1 MKKTTRTLLALLAVL
16 VLLMSLPV
24 SVFAAKGDWV
34 KLQIDLS
41 DCPVSFSGTKDC
53 DSESTP
59 YTAQANTINTI
70 EFEVGGSYDFLTLTL
85 EQDST
90 NPVREWE
97 VNGTKYDSLLDYTE
111 DENDGEVIYL
121 YIDGM
126 SLIITTEHIV
136 FEAGGDLSLSTTE
149 WTIKPIVAASSEIEA
164 MVKTNDPNQ
173 GSVIAVKQAA
183 ENTYELKAT
192 ANPGYSFDHWVAAST
207 QEEITQN
214 PYTVTL
220 TASEIYTAYFH
231 EWKQP
236 AVSSDPVGLV
246 PEDVTDAVK
255 ATRKWDDTWTLTA
268 YGSELDGKHYV
279 FSYWSCDEDNSFK
292 SEKNP
297 LDMVVT
303 EDRHYVAHYLPCRI
317 TGLTGISAGGSS
329 DWATTEK
336 GSRPLIAGTSVKV
349 AVQYTDNGK
358 IPHSWIKLYAGS
370 EEDIKAGT
378 AKLLAQREGQDGE
391 RDAAFDER
399 ENAKLTVDT
408 WPEGVTQI
416 TAFAQTD
423 DCEAH
428 YFTIDVQ
435 TAPGAEGI
443 PMSYL
448 TTPRNCRTSSSDPG
462 PYNPDIYGATAVQNA
477 ETGEMEL
484 YVAGIGGVYQYV
496 GSNGDTDFVRMPGM
510 EDLNTSGD
518 NLALVSVALGVGGTA
533 DDLTSLVKVYHS
545 LGGDQG
551 GTVSYEV
558 RWYNAAAGKWETKNT
573 VPSDK
578 TPSTNGAVNKVLILS
593 SDEIWTQNAYYDGVG
608 WTLHGLSFDTF
619 EKVNSTTA
627 YATATNGTVYKLNAE
642 RNGVSDSWTQVD
654 LGGKLLGSR
663 YDGALAVKLTSGGYA
678 ILNAGGTTTAT
689 YPEIAPD
696 IFGDVWTQDGVFKPH
711 TSGASIVETV
721 GFGGDGNVYAL
732 VRGTGRNY
740 VVRADESGWT
750 LMDTVEAFDVGGTN
764 EMEKRPTTPTYIASL
779 GEGVSLFYGSKGSLY
794 LQAQNYTVTFNSNGG
809 SAVSSITGQAW
820 SSFVMPIPTKSGMSF
835 AGWYTDEGLT
845 RLYTNPVIPAANL
858 TLYAK
863 WTETSADRWAEDRE
877 KALKQLDNALERMDK
892 GDYSDANWQRVLV
905 EYENGKYAIAIAD
918 PQPASED
925 VSVINKAV
933 QDTIYAA
940 LNTAIDRMNAI
951 PVLVLPPIDVVVS
964 MDAQTIGLG
973 YMIKP
978 TIVHTTKYTQA
989 SVVITDMIKQNIRE
1003 KYGLTLDG
1011 YATYHESEPAG
1022 TYAYMNT
1029 GTTRTDFYLAQV
1041 YWPNQTNAQI
1051 AQYILD
1057 VCGDKISETQVESD
1071 KQGRY
1076 LGEFD
1081 YYNMSGWMYSISDWR
1096 DSETLPSFPG
1106 VGAAGWR
1113 MRDGEVMRWQFTVYG
1128 YGSDLNA
1135 DNSAWGSA
1143 SITGDSGDKTALT
1156 YKIAQ
1161 MREEYKDASAD
1172 KTYKSGDDKLETS
1185 RIYMNVFDDVLCDPL
1200 ANQAKL
1206 DAAVADLDLVAAELE
1221 NADALTAVTDKILAI
1236 GTVKLE
1242 NGKLV
1247 KDGEVTAESGPKIE
1261 EARKAYDA
1269 LTEEQ
1274 KKLFGKA
1281 YPEYLEALEAAEK
1294 AYEQIKDTEAAK
1306 KAAAEVDAMI
1316 DALPDP
1322 DDITLRDK
1330 AAIDA
1335 AMKAY
1340 EDLSE
1345 AAKGYVKNHDKLVAC
1360 KEAYDKLNDK
1370 PNPPTPPTPPTPSK
1384 PATPSKPKDDKP
1396 TTGSSFTDVPAGSWY
1411 ADAVNY
1417 VSDKGLMNGT
1427 SKNSFSPNATT
1438 TRGMIVTIL
1447 ARVEGV
1453 NTNGTPWYAA
1463 GQKWAMDNGISDG
1476 TNMTGEV
1483 TREQLAAILYRYAK
1497 LKGYDTS
1504 KSNKLDS
1511 FKDADKVS
1519 SWAVEAMQW
1528 ANAESLIN
1536 GKSNSMLDPQG
1547 KATRAETAA
1556 ILMRF
1561 MQNIAK

>member
-1 MKKTTRTLLALLAVL
+1 MKSKRVFLLLMVIILLAAFSIPVLAY
-16 VLLMSLPV
+16 STT
-24 SVFAAKGDWV
+24 V
-34 KLQIDLS
+34 KVTLELTGYS
-41 DCPVSFSGTKDC
+41 KDMTVTEKVTP
-53 DSESTP
+53 DGAST
-59 YTAQANTINTI
+59 TTQNSTVAANTSATWNYNADDEVILTI
-70 EFEVGGSYDFLTLTL
+70 TPSAEMPTT
-85 EQDST
+85 Q
-90 NPVREWE
+90 WE
-97 VNGTKYDSLLDYTE
+97 VNGEIYSIPEGKTSFTKDFGDPYYVTISIRPTFFRMNIDYPGM
-111 DENDGEVIYL
+111 DE
-121 YIDGM
+121 
-126 SLIITTEHIV
+126 
-136 FEAGGDLSLSTTE
+136 E
-149 WTIKPIVAASSEIEA
+149 WTVRPIVAQDGFSATVDVADKE
-164 MVKTNDPNQ
+164 Q
-173 GSVIAVKQAA
+173 GSAIAVKNATN
-183 ENTYELKAT
+183 EFELKAT
-192 ANPGYSFDHWVAAST
+192 ANPGYSFDYWLVKSDSSK
-207 QEEITQN
+207 ITEN
-214 PYTVTL
+214 PKTVTL
-220 TASEIYTAYFH
+220 TADETYTAYFRT
-231 EWKQP
+231 WKQ
-236 AVSSDPVGLV
+236 ATVSSEPEGLTSGT
-246 PEDVTDAVK
+246 DTDLVTA
-255 ATRKWDDTWTLTA
+255 ARKWDDTWMLRA
-268 YGSELDGKHYV
+268 NNAVLAGRNYV
-279 FSYWSCDEDNSFK
+279 FSYWSCDEDSSFK

-297 LDMVVT
+297 LEVTLT
-303 EDRHYVAHYLPCRI
+303 EDRHYVAHYLPWQI
-317 TGLTGISAGGSS
+317 TGISGMSAGGGS
-329 DWATTEK
+329 WMAKTET
-336 GSRPLIAGTSVKV
+336 GSRPLIAGTGVTV
-349 AVQYTDNGK
+349 DVDYDENITDVWL
-358 IPHSWIKLYAGS
+358 PHSTIELYSGDETAV
-370 EEDIKAGT
+370 KAGT
-378 AKLLAQREGQDGE
+378 ATLLAKREGQGD
-391 RDAAFDER
+391 RDRNTAFDGGH
-399 ENAKLTVDT
+399 ATIIVDP
-408 WPEGVTQI
+408 WPADVTQI
-416 TAFAQTD
+416 TAVAYTD
-423 DCEAH
+423 DCDKH
-428 YFTIDVQ
+428 YCTLNVQ
-435 TAPGAEGI
+435 TGYGAEGLNL
-443 PMSYL
+443 SYL
-448 TTPRNCRTSSSDPG
+448 TSPRNCRTSSADPG
-462 PYNPDIYGATAVQNA
+462 PYNPDIYDAAAVQNA
-477 ETGEMEL
+477 ETGAMEL

-496 GSNGDTDFVRMPGM
+496 GSNGTTDFVRMAGM

-518 NLALVSVALGVGGTA
+518 NLSLVSVALGVGGAA
-533 DDLTSLVKVYHS
+533 DDLTSLVKVFHS

-558 RWYNAAAGKWETKNT
+558 RWYSAEEGKWIT
-573 VPSDK
+573 VNSLPKDK
-578 TPSTNGAVNKVLILS
+578 YPSTNGAANKVLILS
-593 SDEIWTQNAYYDGVG
+593 SEEIWTQNAYYDGVG

-642 RNGVSDSWTQVD
+642 RNGVSDSWTPVD

-663 YDGALAVKLTSGGYA
+663 YDGALAVKLTNGGYA
-678 ILNAGGTTTAT
+678 ILNADGKTAAT
-689 YPEIAPD
+689 YPEITKD
-696 IFGDVWTQDGVFKPH
+696 IFGDTWTKDGVFKPATYGESFVH
-711 TSGASIVETV
+711 TV
-721 GFGGDGNVYAL
+721 GFGGDGKVYAL
-732 VRGTGRNY
+732 IQGSGRNY
-740 VVRADESGWT
+740 VVRADGESWT

-809 SAVSSITGQAW
+809 SAVNSISGQAW

-877 KALKQLDNALERMDK
+877 KALKQLDNALERMDE
-892 GDYSDANWQRVLV
+892 GDYSNANWQRVLV

-1081 YYNMSGWMYSISDWR
+1081 YYNMSGWMYSVSNIG
-1096 DSETLPSFPG
+1096 DSKLPSFPG

-1135 DNSAWGSA
+1135 DNSEWGST

-1185 RIYMNVFDDVLCDPL
+1185 RIYMNVFDGVLCDPL

-1294 AYEQIKDTEAAK
+1294 AYEQVKDTEAAK

-1322 DDITLRDK
+1322 DKITLDDK
-1330 AAIDA
+1330 DAIDA

-1370 PNPPTPPTPPTPSK
+1370 PNPPTPVTPSK
-1384 PATPSKPKDDKP
+1384 PTTPSKPKDDKP

-1417 VSDKGLMNGT
+1417 VSEKGLMNGT
-1427 SKNSFSPNATT
+1427 SKNGFSPNATT

-1476 TNMTGEV
+1476 TNMVGEV

-1528 ANAESLIN
+1528 ANAEGLIN

-1561 MQNIAK
+1561 MENIAK

>member
-1 MKKTTRTLLALLAVL
+1 MKSMMKKRILLITIILALLL
-16 VLLMSLPV
+16 SLI
-24 SVFAAKGDWV
+24 SVTAYAADEIV
-34 KLQIDLS
+34 ITIDLS
-41 DCPVSFSGTKDC
+41 DYAYSVEVAEKHGSGEPTTRTVPASDNTVQFTYSTTKNVSDTITVTLNESAAASSWLANGQTK
-53 DSESTP
+53 E
-59 YTAQANTINTI
+59 
-70 EFEVGGSYDFLTLTL
+70 
-85 EQDST
+85 
-90 NPVREWE
+90 
-97 VNGTKYDSLLDYTE
+97 NGTSYRAAGNTSKYTRATFE
-111 DENDGEVIYL
+111 R
-121 YIDGM
+121 M
-126 SLIITTEHIV
+126 SVKIV
-136 FEAGGDLSLSTTE
+136 VSRKSPACDL
-149 WTIKPIVAASSEIEA
+149 TIKPVLAEKGYTATVQTSDET
-164 MVKTNDPNQ
+164 K
-173 GSVIAVKQAA
+173 GSVARTEKATS
-183 ENTYELKAT
+183 EYELT
-192 ANPGYSFDHWVAAST
+192 ANALPGYSFDHWLVEST
-207 QEEITQN
+207 KAEIKEN

-220 TASEIYTAYFH
+220 TSNETYTAYFR
-231 EWKQP
+231 EWKQ
-236 AVSSDPVGLV
+236 ATVSSDPDGAM
-246 PEDVTDAVK
+246 TSTGKIAAT
-255 ATRKWDDTWTLTA
+255 ATRKLDDTWTLNALAIAGYT
-268 YGSELDGKHYV
+268 
-279 FSYWSCDEDNSFK
+279 FSYWSCAEDASFTSDK
-292 SEKNP
+292 ST
-297 LDMVVT
+297 LDVTLT
-303 EDRHYVAHYLPCRI
+303 EDRHFVAHYLPWQI
-317 TGLTGISAGGSS
+317 TGIKSVRAGASSTTPAAEAGS
-329 DWATTEK
+329 K
-336 GSRPLIAGTSVKV
+336 PLIVGTGVDV
-349 AVQYTDNGK
+349 YIEIQQNGSL
-358 IPHSWIKLYAGS
+358 PRSWIQLYEGS
-370 EEDIKAGT
+370 EAEVKAGT
-378 AKLLAQREGQDGE
+378 AKLLGQREGEDGQ
-391 RDAAFDER
+391 RD
-399 ENAKLTVDT
+399 
-408 WPEGVTQI
+408 
-416 TAFAQTD
+416 TAF
-423 DCEAH
+423 
-428 YFTIDVQ
+428 
-435 TAPGAEGI
+435 EGI
-443 PMSYL
+443 PVIRVDPWPADVTQLTAVAYTEGCEKHYSTINVQTTSGADGLDLSYL
-448 TTPRNCRTSSSDPG
+448 TSPRNSVTSATELDPVG
-462 PYNPDIYGATAVQNA
+462 PDIYGAAAVQNA

-496 GSNGDTDFVRMPGM
+496 GSSGTTDFVRMPGM

-678 ILNAGGTTTAT
+678 ILNVDGTTAAT
-689 YPEIAPD
+689 YPEITPD

-750 LMDTVEAFDVGGTN
+750 LMDTVDAFDVGGTN

-809 SAVSSITGQAW
+809 SAVASITGQAW

-918 PQPASED
+918 PQPASEN
-925 VSVINKAV
+925 VSDINKAV

-989 SVVITDMIKQNIRE
+989 SVVITDMIKQNILE

-1041 YWPNQTNAQI
+1041 YWPNQQNAKI

-1057 VCGDKISETQVESD
+1057 VCGDKISETQVEND
-1071 KQGRY
+1071 KQGKY

-1081 YYNMSGWMYSISDWR
+1081 YYNMSGWMYSISNIG
-1096 DSETLPSFPG
+1096 DSKLPSFPG

-1113 MRDGEVMRWQFTVYG
+1113 LRDGEVMRWQFTVYG

-1135 DNSAWGSA
+1135 DNSEWGSA
-1143 SITGDSGDKTALT
+1143 SITGDSGDKTELT

-1206 DAAVADLDLVAAELE
+1206 DAAVADLDLVAAELA
-1221 NADALTAVTDKILAI
+1221 NADKLTEVTDKILAM

-1247 KDGEVTAESGPKIE
+1247 KDGDVTAESGPKIE
-1261 EARKAYDA
+1261 EARKAYAA
-1269 LTEEQ
+1269 LNEEQ
-1274 KKLFGKA
+1274 KKLFNKA

-1294 AYEQIKDTEAAK
+1294 AYEQVKDEEAAK
-1306 KAAAEVDAMI
+1306 AAAAEVEALI

-1322 DDITLRDK
+1322 DDITFDDK
-1330 AAIDA
+1330 DAIDA

-1340 EDLSE
+1340 EDLSDT
-1345 AAKGYVKNHDKLVAC
+1345 AKGYVENHDKLVAC

-1384 PATPSKPKDDKP
+1384 PTTPSKPKDDKP

-1411 ADAVNY
+1411 EDAVNY
-1417 VSDKGLMNGT
+1417 VSEKGLMNGT
-1427 SKNSFSPNATT
+1427 SKNGFSPNATT

-1528 ANAESLIN
+1528 ANAEGLIN

-1561 MQNIAK
+1561 MENIAK

>member
-1 MKKTTRTLLALLAVL
+1 MWNRAISLILTVLLICTILPLSAYAANDPNSLTIDLTDYPEDISGTEDIDSVVTDFTITAGSKKTFSYDYAKITRIIKLTPSAEK
-16 VLLMSLPV
+16 PV
-24 SVFAAKGDWV
+24 QKWDINGTEYSYADSGKDWYY
-34 KLQIDLS
+34 IDLTNR
-41 DCPVSFSGTKDC
+41 FSVKITQ
-53 DSESTP
+53 T
-59 YTAQANTINTI
+59 YI
-70 EFEVGGSYDFLTLTL
+70 E
-85 EQDST
+85 
-90 NPVREWE
+90 
-97 VNGTKYDSLLDYTE
+97 
-111 DENDGEVIYL
+111 
-121 YIDGM
+121 
-126 SLIITTEHIV
+126 
-136 FEAGGDLSLSTTE
+136 LSLGKKASGE
-149 WTIKPIVAASSEIEA
+149 NWTIKPIGTQTGFKATAEVADET
-164 MVKTNDPNQ
+164 K
-173 GSVIAVKQAA
+173 GSAIAA
-183 ENTYELKAT
+183 EIATNEFELKAT
-192 ANPGYSFDHWVAAST
+192 ANPGYSFDYWLVKSDSSK
-207 QEEITQN
+207 ITEN
-214 PYTVTL
+214 PKTVTL
-220 TASEIYTAYFH
+220 TADETYTAYFR
-231 EWKQP
+231 EWKQ
-236 AVSSDPVGLV
+236 ATVSSELEGLTSGS
-246 PEDVTDAVK
+246 DTDL
-255 ATRKWDDTWTLTA
+255 ATAARKWDDTWTLTA
-268 YGSELDGKHYV
+268 KSGVRLDDKEYV
-279 FSYWSCDEDNSFK
+279 FTYWSCDQDPSFK
-292 SEKNP
+292 SERRQF
-297 LDMVVT
+297 DVT
-303 EDRHYVAHYLPCRI
+303 LTENRSYVAHYLPPQI
-317 TGLTGISAGGSS
+317 TGITGISAGGSS

-336 GSRPLIAGTSVKV
+336 GSRPLITGTSVKI
-349 AVQYTDNGK
+349 AVQYTDNGN

-370 EEDIKAGT
+370 EAEVKAGT
-378 AKLLAQREGQDGE
+378 ATLLTQREGEDSE
-391 RDAAFDER
+391 RDSAFDESG
-399 ENAKLTVDT
+399 NAKLTVDL

-428 YFTIDVQ
+428 YFTIDVE
-435 TAPGAEGI
+435 TAPGADGLDL
-443 PMSYL
+443 SYL
-448 TTPRNCRTSSSDPG
+448 TSPRNSVTSATELDPVG
-462 PYNPDIYGATAVQNA
+462 PDIYGAAAVQNA

-496 GSNGDTDFVRMPGM
+496 GSNGTTDFVRMPGM

-518 NLALVSVALGVGGTA
+518 NLSLVSVALGVGGTS
-533 DDLTSLVKVYHS
+533 DDLTSLVKVFHS

-558 RWYNAAAGKWETKNT
+558 RWYSAEEGKWIT
-573 VPSDK
+573 VNSLPKDK
-578 TPSTNGAVNKVLILS
+578 YPSTNGAANKVLILS
-593 SDEIWTQNAYYDGVG
+593 SEEIWTQNAYYDGVG

-642 RNGVSDSWTQVD
+642 RSGVSDSWTQVD

-740 VVRADESGWT
+740 VVRADGESWT

-809 SAVSSITGQAW
+809 SAVSPITGQAW

-1071 KQGRY
+1071 KQGKY

-1081 YYNMSGWMYSISDWR
+1081 YYNMSGWMYSVSNIG
-1096 DSETLPSFPG
+1096 DSKLPSFPG

-1113 MRDGEVMRWQFTVYG
+1113 LRDGEVMRWQFTVYG

-1135 DNSAWGSA
+1135 DNSEWGST

-1185 RIYMNVFDDVLCDPL
+1185 RIYMNVFDGVLCDPL

-1261 EARKAYDA
+1261 EARKAYAA
-1269 LTEEQ
+1269 LNEEQ
-1274 KKLFGKA
+1274 KKLFDKA

-1322 DDITLRDK
+1322 DDITLDDK

-1340 EDLSE
+1340 DDLSE

-1370 PNPPTPPTPPTPSK
+1370 PNPPTPVTPSK
-1384 PATPSKPKDDKP
+1384 PTTPSKPKDDKP

-1417 VSDKGLMNGT
+1417 VSEKGLMNGT

-1476 TNMTGEV
+1476 MNMTGEV

-1561 MQNIAK
+1561 MENIAK

>member
-1 MKKTTRTLLALLAVL
+1 MVNAYAEDVSGDNLKIIVDLRNYNGTVSGEWKDKDGNVFSIQSGMRNEILLTSNTRFSKNHRAVITLEDVTGLYDWSVIGAIDGRLKKSATQTEV
-16 VLLMSLPV
+16 V
-24 SVFAAKGDWV
+24 SNTVNGKGDWSFVVLKDNQITFDLQRSDV
-34 KLQIDLS
+34 KTLITRD
-41 DCPVSFSGTKDC
+41 
-53 DSESTP
+53 
-59 YTAQANTINTI
+59 NW
-70 EFEVGGSYDFLTLTL
+70 GGRTLT
-85 EQDST
+85 
-90 NPVREWE
+90 
-97 VNGTKYDSLLDYTE
+97 
-111 DENDGEVIYL
+111 
-121 YIDGM
+121 
-126 SLIITTEHIV
+126 IIPV
-136 FEAGGDLSLSTTE
+136 FEASTYIAE
-149 WTIKPIVAASSEIEA
+149 ASSNNAE
-164 MVKTNDPNQ
+164 M
-173 GSVIAVKQAA
+173 GSAYAYAA
-183 ENTYELKAT
+183 GTANTYLLYADPKEGCTFEYWLKDGAPDNKIT
-192 ANPGYSFDHWVAAST
+192 EQTH
-207 QEEITQN
+207 EITITEN
-214 PYTVTL
+214 
-220 TASEIYTAYFH
+220 SHYTAYFRKAYCPVVLSSPENAASVSA
-231 EWKQP
+231 EW
-236 AVSSDPVGLV
+236 VVN
-246 PEDVTDAVK
+246 
-255 ATRKWDDTWTLTA
+255 DTWRLTA
-268 YGSELDGKHYV
+268 AYSQQDYS
-279 FSYWSCDEDNSFK
+279 FSNWSCEEDSSF
-292 SEKNP
+292 SSNEKQTY
-297 LDMVVT
+297 VT
-303 EDRHYVAHYLPCRI
+303 LKQDGQHYVAHYLPWQI
-317 TGLTGISAGGSS
+317 TGISGMSAGGGS
-329 DWATTEK
+329 WMAKTET
-336 GSRPLIAGTSVKV
+336 GSRPLIAGTG
-349 AVQYTDNGK
+349 VQVDVDYDANIGDVSL
-358 IPHSWIKLYAGS
+358 PHSTIEVYSGD
-370 EEDIKAGT
+370 EDAVKAGT
-378 AKLLAQREGQDGE
+378 ATLLAKREGQGD
-391 RDAAFDER
+391 RDRNTAFDGGH
-399 ENAKLTVDT
+399 ATIIVDP
-408 WPEGVTQI
+408 WPADVTQI
-416 TAFAQTD
+416 TAVAYTD
-423 DCEAH
+423 DCDKH
-428 YFTIDVQ
+428 YCTLNVQ
-435 TAPGAEGI
+435 TGYGAEGLNL
-443 PMSYL
+443 SYL
-448 TTPRNCRTSSSDPG
+448 TSPRNCRTSAADPD
-462 PYNPDIYGATAVQNA
+462 PYNPDIYDAAAVQNV

-496 GSNGDTDFVRMPGM
+496 GSNGTTDFVRMPGM

-518 NLALVSVALGVGGTA
+518 NLSLVSVALGVGGTA
-533 DDLTSLVKVYHS
+533 DDLTSLVKVFHA

-558 RWYNAAAGKWETKNT
+558 RWYSAEEGKWIT
-573 VPSDK
+573 VNSLPKDK
-578 TPSTNGAVNKVLILS
+578 YPSTNGAANKVLILS
-593 SDEIWTQNAYYDGVG
+593 SEEIWTQNAYYDGVN

-642 RNGVSDSWTQVD
+642 RNGVSDSWTPVD

-678 ILNAGGTTTAT
+678 ILNADGKTAAT
-689 YPEIAPD
+689 YPEITKD
-696 IFGDVWTQDGVFKPH
+696 IFGDTWTKDGVFKPATYGESFVH
-711 TSGASIVETV
+711 TV
-721 GFGGDGNVYAL
+721 GFGGDGKVYAL
-732 VRGTGRNY
+732 IQGSGRNY

-809 SAVSSITGQAW
+809 SAVNSISGQAW

-892 GDYSDANWQRVLV
+892 GDYSEANWQRVLV

-1081 YYNMSGWMYSISDWR
+1081 YYNMSGWMYSVSNIG
-1096 DSETLPSFPG
+1096 DSKLPSFPG

-1113 MRDGEVMRWQFTVYG
+1113 LRDGEVMRWQFTVYG

-1135 DNSAWGSA
+1135 DNSEWGST

-1221 NADALTAVTDKILAI
+1221 NADALTAVTDKILAM

-1274 KKLFGKA
+1274 KKLFSKA

-1294 AYEQIKDTEAAK
+1294 AYEQVKDTEAAK

-1316 DALPDP
+1316 DALPNP
-1322 DDITLRDK
+1322 EDITLDDK
-1330 AAIDA
+1330 DAIDA

-1340 EDLSE
+1340 EDLSD
-1345 AAKGYVKNHDKLVAC
+1345 AAKGYVENHDKLVAC

-1384 PATPSKPKDDKP
+1384 PTTPSKPKDDKP

-1411 ADAVNY
+1411 EDAVNY

-1427 SKNSFSPNATT
+1427 SKNGFSPNATT

-1476 TNMTGEV
+1476 TNMIGEV

-1561 MQNIAK
+1561 MENIAK

>member
-1 MKKTTRTLLALLAVL
+1 MNIVD
-16 VLLMSLPV
+16 VEV
-24 SVFAAKGDWV
+24 
-34 KLQIDLS
+34 
-41 DCPVSFSGTKDC
+41 SGTPSSGVWVIKPVVA
-53 DSESTP
+53 S
-59 YTAQANTINTI
+59 A
-70 EFEVGGSYDFLTLTL
+70 EFVA
-85 EQDST
+85 
-90 NPVREWE
+90 
-97 VNGTKYDSLLDYTE
+97 
-111 DENDGEVIYL
+111 
-121 YIDGM
+121 
-126 SLIITTEHIV
+126 TTETSDPEKGTV
-136 FEAGGDLSLSTTE
+136 GAE
-149 WTIKPIVAASSEIEA
+149 IKETNIYEITA
-164 MVKTNDPNQ
+164 RAVSGFSFDYWLVKSD
-173 GSVIAVKQAA
+173 GSKIA
-183 ENTYELKAT
+183 EN
-192 ANPGYSFDHWVAAST
+192 
-207 QEEITQN
+207 
-214 PYTVTL
+214 PYKVTL
-220 TASEIYTAYFH
+220 TADETYTAYFR
-231 EWKQP
+231 EWKQ
-236 AVSSDPVGLV
+236 ATVSSNPEGLTQNNG
-246 PEDVTDAVK
+246 TDAV
-255 ATRKWDDTWTLTA
+255 TTVRKWDDTWTLTA
-268 YGSELDGKHYV
+268 NRAVLDGRNYA
-279 FSYWSCDEDNSFK
+279 FSYWSCDEDSSFK

-297 LDMVVT
+297 LDVALT
-303 EDRHYVAHYLPCRI
+303 EDRHYVAHYLPWQI
-317 TGLTGISAGGSS
+317 TGISGMSAGGGS
-329 DWATTEK
+329 WMAKTET
-336 GSRPLIAGTSVKV
+336 GSRPLIAGTGVTV
-349 AVQYTDNGK
+349 DVDYDENITDVWL
-358 IPHSWIKLYAGS
+358 PHSTIELYSGDEAAV
-370 EEDIKAGT
+370 KAGT
-378 AKLLAQREGQDGE
+378 ATPLAKREGQGD
-391 RDAAFDER
+391 RDRNTAFDSGH
-399 ENAKLTVDT
+399 ATIIVDP
-408 WPEGVTQI
+408 WPADVTQI
-416 TAFAQTD
+416 TAVAYTD
-423 DCEAH
+423 DCDKH
-428 YFTIDVQ
+428 YCTLSVQ
-435 TAPGAEGI
+435 TGYGAEGLNL
-443 PMSYL
+443 SYL
-448 TTPRNCRTSSSDPG
+448 TSPRNCRTSSADSG
-462 PYNPDIYGATAVQNA
+462 PYNPDIYDAAAVQNA
-477 ETGEMEL
+477 ETGAMEL

-496 GSNGDTDFVRMPGM
+496 GSNGTTDFVRMAGM

-518 NLALVSVALGVGGTA
+518 TLSLVSVALGVGGTS

-551 GTVSYEV
+551 GTTTYEV
-558 RWYNAAAGKWETKNT
+558 RWYDAAEEKWVTKNT
-573 VPSDK
+573 VPKDK
-578 TPSTNGAVNKVLILS
+578 APSTNGEANKVLILS
-593 SDEIWTQNAYYDGVG
+593 SDEIWTQNAYYDGVE

-627 YATATNGTVYKLNAE
+627 YATATNGTVYKLNAV
-642 RNGVSDSWTQVD
+642 RSGVSDAWTQVD

-678 ILNAGGTTTAT
+678 ILNADSSTAAT
-689 YPEIAPD
+689 YPEITKD
-696 IFGDVWTQDGVFKPH
+696 IFGDTWTKDGVFKPATYGESFVH
-711 TSGASIVETV
+711 TV
-721 GFGGDGNVYAL
+721 GFGGDGKVYAL
-732 VRGTGRNY
+732 IQGSGRNY

-764 EMEKRPTTPTYIASL
+764 EMEKRPATPTYIANL
-779 GEGVSLFYGSKGSLY
+779 GEGVSLFFGDKGSLY
-794 LQAQNYTVTFNSNGG
+794 LHAQDFTVTFNSNGG
-809 SAVSSITGQAW
+809 SAVASITGQAW

-835 AGWYTDEGLT
+835 AGWYTDAGLT
-845 RLYTNPVIPAANL
+845 KLYANPVIPAADL
-858 TLYAK
+858 VLYAK

-877 KALKQLDNALERMDK
+877 KALKQLDDALSRMEQT
-892 GDYSDANWQRVLV
+892 DYSEANWQRVLV

-925 VSVINKAV
+925 LSDINKAV

-951 PVLVLPPIDVVVS
+951 PVLNLPPIDVVVS

-978 TIVHTTKYTQA
+978 TIVHTTKYTKA
-989 SVVITDMIKQNIRE
+989 SEVITDAIVENIKT
-1003 KYGLTLDG
+1003 KYGLDLKG
-1011 YATYHESEPAG
+1011 YVTKHESEPAG

-1029 GTTRTDFYLAQV
+1029 GSVLSDFYLAQV
-1041 YWPNQTNAQI
+1041 YWPNQQNAKI

-1057 VCGDKISETQVESD
+1057 VCGDKISETQVEND
-1071 KQGRY
+1071 KQGKY

-1081 YYNMSGWMYSISDWR
+1081 YYNMSGWMYSISNIG
-1096 DSETLPSFPG
+1096 DSKLPSFPG

-1113 MRDGEVMRWQFTVYG
+1113 LRDGEVMRWQFTVYG

-1135 DNSAWGSA
+1135 DNSEWGSA
-1143 SITGDSGDKTALT
+1143 SITGDSGDKTELT

-1206 DAAVADLDLVAAELE
+1206 DAAVADLDLVAAELA
-1221 NADALTAVTDKILAI
+1221 NADKLTEVTDKILAM

-1247 KDGEVTAESGPKIE
+1247 KDGDVTAESGPKIE
-1261 EARKAYDA
+1261 EARKAYAA
-1269 LTEEQ
+1269 LNEEQ
-1274 KKLFGKA
+1274 KKLFNKA

-1294 AYEQIKDTEAAK
+1294 AYEQVKDEEAAK
-1306 KAAAEVDAMI
+1306 AAAAEVEALI

-1322 DDITLRDK
+1322 DDITFDDK
-1330 AAIDA
+1330 DAIDA

-1340 EDLSE
+1340 EDLSDT
-1345 AAKGYVKNHDKLVAC
+1345 AKGYVENHDKLVAC

-1384 PATPSKPKDDKP
+1384 PTTPSKPKDDKP

-1411 ADAVNY
+1411 EDAVNY
-1417 VSDKGLMNGT
+1417 VSEKGLMNGT
-1427 SKNSFSPNATT
+1427 SKNGFSPNATT

-1528 ANAESLIN
+1528 ANAEGLIN

-1561 MQNIAK
+1561 MENIAK

>member
-1 MKKTTRTLLALLAVL
+1 MWKRAISLILAVL
-16 VLLMSLPV
+16 LICTIFPLSAYAANDPNSLT
-24 SVFAAKGDWV
+24 
-34 KLQIDLS
+34 IDLTGYS
-41 DCPVSFSGTKDC
+41 EDISGKETIGGTNTTDFTIAAGETKV
-53 DSESTP
+53 
-59 YTAQANTINTI
+59 
-70 EFEVGGSYDFLTLTL
+70 FSYDYDKKKAREIRLTPDTAKPVQKWDINGSEYSYTDSGGTSYYFQSDDNKVSIQITATFLSFTFYKRA
-85 EQDST
+85 SGH
-90 NPVREWE
+90 N
-97 VNGTKYDSLLDYTE
+97 
-111 DENDGEVIYL
+111 
-121 YIDGM
+121 
-126 SLIITTEHIV
+126 
-136 FEAGGDLSLSTTE
+136 
-149 WTIKPIVAASSEIEA
+149 WTIKPIGTQSGFTATVDVAD
-164 MVKTNDPNQ
+164 KTQ
-173 GSVIAVKQAA
+173 GSATKVEKATS
-183 ENTYELKAT
+183 EFELRAT
-192 ANPGYSFDHWVAAST
+192 ANLGYSFDYWLVKSDNSK
-207 QEEITQN
+207 ITEN
-214 PYTVTL
+214 PHTVKL
-220 TASEIYTAYFH
+220 TADETYTAYFR
-231 EWKQP
+231 EWKQ
-236 AVSSDPVGLV
+236 ATVSSEPEGLTSGT
-246 PEDVTDAVK
+246 DTDLVT
-255 ATRKWDDTWTLTA
+255 ATRKWDDTWALEAKDEAT
-268 YGSELDGKHYV
+268 LDGEKYV
-279 FSYWSCDEDNSFK
+279 FTYWSCDEEPSFK
-292 SEKNP
+292 SDNFK
-297 LDMVVT
+297 LDVT
-303 EDRHYVAHYLPCRI
+303 LTENRSYVAHYLPPQIMDI
-317 TGLTGISAGGSS
+317 TGMSAGGGS
-329 DWATTEK
+329 WMAKTEE
-336 GSRPLIAGTSVKV
+336 GSRPLIAGTSVTV
-349 AVQYTDNGK
+349 AVEYDENVSDVSL
-358 IPHSWIKLYAGS
+358 PHSTIELYSGDEAAV
-370 EEDIKAGT
+370 KAGT
-378 AKLLAQREGQDGE
+378 ATLLAKREGEGDTVRE
-391 RDAAFDER
+391 TAFDGGR
-399 ENAKLTVDT
+399 ATINVDP
-408 WPEGVTQI
+408 WPVDVTQI
-416 TAFAQTD
+416 TAVAYTD
-423 DCEAH
+423 DCDKH
-428 YFTIDVQ
+428 YCTLNVQ
-435 TAPGAEGI
+435 TGYGAEGLNL
-443 PMSYL
+443 SYL
-448 TTPRNCRTSSSDPG
+448 TSPRNCRTSSADPG
-462 PYNPDIYGATAVQNA
+462 PYNPDIYDATAVQNA
-477 ETGEMEL
+477 ETGAMEL

-496 GSNGDTDFVRMPGM
+496 GSNGTTDFVRMAGM
-510 EDLNTSGD
+510 EDLNVSGD
-518 NLALVSVALGVGGTA
+518 TLSLVSVALGVGGTS

-551 GTVSYEV
+551 GTTSYEV
-558 RWYNAAAGKWETKNT
+558 RWYNTAEGKWETKNT
-573 VPSDK
+573 IPKDK
-578 TPSTNGAVNKVLILS
+578 APSTNGEANKVLILS
-593 SDEIWTQNAYYDGVG
+593 SDEIWTQNAYYDGVE
-608 WTLHGLSFDTF
+608 WTLHGLDFDTF

-627 YATATNGTVYKLNAE
+627 YATATNGTVYKLNAV
-642 RNGVSDSWTQVD
+642 RSGVSDSWTQVD

-678 ILNAGGTTTAT
+678 ILNADGTTAAT
-689 YPEIAPD
+689 YPEVTKE
-696 IFGDVWTQDGVFKPH
+696 IFGDTWTMNGVFKPG
-711 TSGASIVETV
+711 SYGESIVHTV
-721 GFGGDGNVYAL
+721 GFGGDGKTYAL
-732 VRGTGRNY
+732 VQGSGRNY
-740 VVRADESGWT
+740 LVRADADGWT

-779 GEGVSLFYGSKGSLY
+779 GEGVSLLFGDKGSLY
-794 LQAQNYTVTFNSNGG
+794 LHAQDYTVTFNSNGG
-809 SAVSSITGQAW
+809 SAVSSISGQAW

-845 RLYTNPVIPAANL
+845 KLYTNPVIPAANL

-863 WTETSADRWAEDRE
+863 WTDASADRWAEDRE
-877 KALKQLDNALERMDK
+877 KALEQLDKALARMDEK
-892 GDYSDANWQRVLV
+892 DYSEANWQRVLT

-925 VSVINKAV
+925 ISAINKAV

-951 PVLVLPPIDVVVS
+951 PVLVLGPIDVVVS
-964 MDAQTIGLG
+964 MDAQTLGLG

-978 TIVHTTKYTQA
+978 TIVHTTKYTLA
-989 SVVITDMIKQNIRE
+989 SKVITDAIVQNIKE
-1003 KYGLTLDG
+1003 KYGLDLKG
-1011 YATYHESEPAG
+1011 YTVKHVSEPEG
-1022 TYAYMNT
+1022 NYAYMNT
-1029 GTTRTDFYLAQV
+1029 GSVLSGFYLAQV
-1041 YWPNQTNAQI
+1041 YWPNQQNAKI

-1057 VCGDKISETQVESD
+1057 VCGDKIDWDQVETD
-1071 KQGRY
+1071 KTGKY

-1081 YYNMSGWMYSISDWR
+1081 YYNMSGWMYSISDIN

-1161 MREEYKDASAD
+1161 MREEYKDKNGS
-1172 KTYKSGDDKLETS
+1172 YKAGDDELETS
-1185 RIYMNVFDDVLCDPL
+1185 RIYVNVFDGVLCDPL

-1206 DAAVADLDLVAAELE
+1206 DAAVADLDLVAAELA
-1221 NADALTAVTDKILAI
+1221 NADKLTEVTDKILAI

-1294 AYEQIKDTEAAK
+1294 AYEQVKDEEAAK

-1316 DALPDP
+1316 NALPDP
-1322 DDITLRDK
+1322 DDITLDDK
-1330 AAIDA
+1330 DAIDA

-1370 PNPPTPPTPPTPSK
+1370 PNPPTPVTPSK
-1384 PATPSKPKDDKP
+1384 PTTPSKPKDDKP
-1396 TTGSSFTDVPAGSWY
+1396 TTGASFTDVPSGSWY

-1417 VSDKGLMNGT
+1417 VSEKGLMNGT
-1427 SKNSFSPNATT
+1427 SKNGFSPNATT

-1561 MQNIAK
+1561 MENIAK

>member
-1 MKKTTRTLLALLAVL
+1 MKSKRVFLLLMVIILLAAFSIPVLAY
-16 VLLMSLPV
+16 STT
-24 SVFAAKGDWV
+24 V
-34 KLQIDLS
+34 KVTLELTGYS
-41 DCPVSFSGTKDC
+41 KDMTVTEKVTP
-53 DSESTP
+53 DGAST
-59 YTAQANTINTI
+59 TTQNSTVAANTSATWNYNADDEVILTI
-70 EFEVGGSYDFLTLTL
+70 TPSAEMPTT
-85 EQDST
+85 Q
-90 NPVREWE
+90 WE
-97 VNGTKYDSLLDYTE
+97 VNGEIYSIPEGKTSFTKDFGDPYYVTISIRPTFFRMNIDYPGM
-111 DENDGEVIYL
+111 DE
-121 YIDGM
+121 
-126 SLIITTEHIV
+126 
-136 FEAGGDLSLSTTE
+136 E
-149 WTIKPIVAASSEIEA
+149 WTVRPIVAQDGFSATVDVADKE
-164 MVKTNDPNQ
+164 Q
-173 GSVIAVKQAA
+173 GSAIAVKNATN
-183 ENTYELKAT
+183 EFELKAT
-192 ANPGYSFDHWVAAST
+192 ANPGYSFDYWLVKSDSSK
-207 QEEITQN
+207 ITEN
-214 PYTVTL
+214 PKTVTL
-220 TASEIYTAYFH
+220 TADETYTAYFRT
-231 EWKQP
+231 WKQ
-236 AVSSDPVGLV
+236 ATVSSEPEGLTSGT
-246 PEDVTDAVK
+246 DTDLVTA
-255 ATRKWDDTWTLTA
+255 ARKWDDKWMLRA
-268 YGSELDGKHYV
+268 NNAVLAGRNYV
-279 FSYWSCDEDNSFK
+279 FSYWSCDEDSSFK

-297 LDMVVT
+297 LEVTLT
-303 EDRHYVAHYLPCRI
+303 EDRHYVAHYLPWQI
-317 TGLTGISAGGSS
+317 TGISGMSAGGGS
-329 DWATTEK
+329 WMAKTET
-336 GSRPLIAGTSVKV
+336 GSRPLIAGTGVTV
-349 AVQYTDNGK
+349 DVDYDENITDVWL
-358 IPHSWIKLYAGS
+358 PHSTIELYSGDEAAV
-370 EEDIKAGT
+370 KAGT
-378 AKLLAQREGQDGE
+378 ATLLAKREGQGD
-391 RDAAFDER
+391 RDRNTAFDGGH
-399 ENAKLTVDT
+399 ATIIVDP
-408 WPEGVTQI
+408 WPADVTQI
-416 TAFAQTD
+416 TAVAYTD
-423 DCEAH
+423 DCDKH
-428 YFTIDVQ
+428 YCTLNVQ
-435 TAPGAEGI
+435 TGYGAEGLNL
-443 PMSYL
+443 SYL
-448 TTPRNCRTSSSDPG
+448 TSPRNCRTSAADPG
-462 PYNPDIYGATAVQNA
+462 PYNPDIYDAAAVQNA
-477 ETGEMEL
+477 KTGEMEL

-496 GSNGDTDFVRMPGM
+496 GSSGTTDFVRMPGM

-518 NLALVSVALGVGGTA
+518 NLSLVSVALGVGGAA
-533 DDLTSLVKVYHS
+533 DDLTSLVKVFHS

-558 RWYNAAAGKWETKNT
+558 RWYSAEEGKWIT
-573 VPSDK
+573 VNSLPKDK
-578 TPSTNGAVNKVLILS
+578 YPSTNGAANKVLILS
-593 SDEIWTQNAYYDGVG
+593 SEEIWTQNAYYDGVN

-642 RNGVSDSWTQVD
+642 RNGVSDSWTPVD

-678 ILNAGGTTTAT
+678 ILNADGTTAAT
-689 YPEIAPD
+689 YPEITKD
-696 IFGDVWTQDGVFKPH
+696 IFGDTWTKDGVFKPATYGESFVH
-711 TSGASIVETV
+711 TV
-721 GFGGDGNVYAL
+721 GFGGDGKVYAL
-732 VRGTGRNY
+732 IQGSGRNY

-809 SAVSSITGQAW
+809 SAVNSISGQAW

-918 PQPASED
+918 PKPASED

-1011 YATYHESEPAG
+1011 YATYHESEPVG

-1071 KQGRY
+1071 KQGKY

-1081 YYNMSGWMYSISDWR
+1081 YYNMSGWMYSVSNIG
-1096 DSETLPSFPG
+1096 DSKLPSFPG

-1135 DNSAWGSA
+1135 DNSEWGST

-1206 DAAVADLDLVAAELE
+1206 DAAVADLDLVAAELA
-1221 NADALTAVTDKILAI
+1221 NADKLTEVTDKILAI

-1281 YPEYLEALEAAEK
+1281 YPEYLEALETAEK

-1322 DDITLRDK
+1322 DKITLDDK
-1330 AAIDA
+1330 DAIDA

-1340 EDLSE
+1340 DDLSE

-1370 PNPPTPPTPPTPSK
+1370 PNPPTPVTPSK
-1384 PATPSKPKDDKP
+1384 PTTPSKPKDDKP
-1396 TTGSSFTDVPAGSWY
+1396 TTGSSFTDVPSGSWY
-1411 ADAVNY
+1411 EDAVNY
-1417 VSDKGLMNGT
+1417 VSEKGLMNGT
-1427 SKNSFSPNATT
+1427 SKNGFSPNATT

-1536 GKSNSMLDPQG
+1536 GKSNSMLDPRG

-1561 MQNIAK
+1561 MENIAK

>member
-136 FEAGGDLSLSTTE
+136 FGAGGDLSLSTTE

-428 YFTIDVQ
+428 YFTIDVE

-448 TTPRNCRTSSSDPG
+448 TSPRNCRTSASDPG
-462 PYNPDIYGATAVQNA
+462 PYNPDIYGAAAVQNA

-496 GSNGDTDFVRMPGM
+496 GSKGTTDFVRMPGM

-533 DDLTSLVKVYHS
+533 DDLTALVKVYHA

-551 GTVSYEV
+551 GTTTYEV
-558 RWYNAAAGKWETKNT
+558 RWYNTAEGKWETKNT
-573 VPSDK
+573 IPKDK
-578 TPSTNGAVNKVLILS
+578 APSTNGEANKVLILG
-593 SDEIWTQNAYYDGVG
+593 SDEIWTQNAYYDGVE
-608 WTLHGLSFDTF
+608 WTLHGLGFDTF

-627 YATATNGTVYKLNAE
+627 YATATNGTIYKLNAE
-642 RNGVSDSWTQVD
+642 RSGISDAWTQVD

-663 YDGALAVKLTSGGYA
+663 YDGALAVKLTSGGFA
-678 ILNAGGTTTAT
+678 ILNADGTTAAT
-689 YPEIAPD
+689 YPEITPD
-696 IFGDVWTQDGVFKPH
+696 IFGDVWTKDGAFKPQ
-711 TSGASIVETV
+711 TNGVSPVETV

-732 VRGTGRNY
+732 VVGAGRNY
-740 VVRADESGWT
+740 VVRADGSEWT
-750 LMDTVEAFDVGGTN
+750 LLDTVEAFDVGGTN
-764 EMEKRPTTPTYIASL
+764 ETEKRPTTPTYIASL

-794 LQAQNYTVTFNSNGG
+794 LQAQNYTVTFNSTGG
-809 SAVSSITGQAW
+809 SAVNSISGQAW

-892 GDYSDANWQRVLV
+892 GDYSEANWQRVLV

-1081 YYNMSGWMYSISDWR
+1081 YYNMSGWMYSISNIND
-1096 DSETLPSFPG
+1096 DELPSFPG

-1113 MRDGEVMRWQFTVYG
+1113 LRDGEVMRWQFTVYG

-1135 DNSAWGSA
+1135 DNSEWGST

-1185 RIYMNVFDDVLCDPL
+1185 RIYMNVFDGVLCDPL

-1281 YPEYLEALEAAEK
+1281 YPEYLEALETAEK

-1306 KAAAEVDAMI
+1306 AAAAEVEAMI

-1322 DDITLRDK
+1322 DKITLRDK

-1340 EDLSE
+1340 DDLSE
-1345 AAKGYVKNHDKLVAC
+1345 AAKGYVKNHAKLVAC

-1370 PNPPTPPTPPTPSK
+1370 PNPPTPVTPSK
-1384 PATPSKPKDDKP
+1384 PTTPSKPKDDKP
-1396 TTGSSFTDVPAGSWY
+1396 TTGSSFTDVPSGSWY

-1447 ARVEGV
+1447 ARVEGI

-1463 GQKWAMDNGISDG
+1463 GQKWAMENGISDG

-1511 FKDADKVS
+1511 FKDAGKVS
-1519 SWAVEAMQW
+1519 SWAAEAMQW
-1528 ANAESLIN
+1528 ANAEGLIN

-1561 MQNIAK
+1561 MENIAK

>member
-1 MKKTTRTLLALLAVL
+1 MENPHK
-16 VLLMSLPV
+16 
-24 SVFAAKGDWV
+24 V
-34 KLQIDLS
+34 KLI
-41 DCPVSFSGTKDC
+41 
-53 DSESTP
+53 
-59 YTAQANTINTI
+59 A
-70 EFEVGGSYDFLTLTL
+70 
-85 EQDST
+85 
-90 NPVREWE
+90 
-97 VNGTKYDSLLDYTE
+97 
-111 DENDGEVIYL
+111 DE
-121 YIDGM
+121 
-126 SLIITTEHIV
+126 T
-136 FEAGGDLSLSTTE
+136 
-149 WTIKPIVAASSEIEA
+149 
-164 MVKTNDPNQ
+164 
-173 GSVIAVKQAA
+173 
-183 ENTYELKAT
+183 
-192 ANPGYSFDHWVAAST
+192 
-207 QEEITQN
+207 
-214 PYTVTL
+214 
-220 TASEIYTAYFH
+220 YTAYFR
-231 EWKQP
+231 EWKQ
-236 AVSSDPVGLV
+236 ALVSSEPEGLTTSDTTPV
-246 PEDVTDAVK
+246 VT
-255 ATRKWDDTWTLTA
+255 ATRKLDDTWTLAANSATDYA
-268 YGSELDGKHYV
+268 
-279 FSYWSCDEDNSFK
+279 FSHWSCEEDTSFT
-292 SEKNP
+292 SDRST
-297 LDMVVT
+297 LDVTLT
-303 EDRHYVAHYLPCRI
+303 EDRHYVAHYLPWQI
-317 TGLTGISAGGSS
+317 TGISGMSAGGGS
-329 DWATTEK
+329 WMAKTET
-336 GSRPLIAGTSVKV
+336 GSRPLIAGTGVTV
-349 AVQYTDNGK
+349 DVDYDENITDVWL
-358 IPHSWIKLYAGS
+358 PHSTIELYSGDEAAV
-370 EEDIKAGT
+370 KAGT
-378 AKLLAQREGQDGE
+378 ATLLAKREGQGD
-391 RDAAFDER
+391 RDRNTAFDGGH
-399 ENAKLTVDT
+399 ATIIVDP
-408 WPEGVTQI
+408 WPADVTQI
-416 TAFAQTD
+416 TAVAYTD
-423 DCEAH
+423 DCDKH
-428 YFTIDVQ
+428 YCTLNVQ
-435 TAPGAEGI
+435 TGYGAEGLNL
-443 PMSYL
+443 SYL
-448 TTPRNCRTSSSDPG
+448 TSPRNCRTSAADPG
-462 PYNPDIYGATAVQNA
+462 PYNPDIYDAAAVQNA
-477 ETGEMEL
+477 KTGAMEL

-496 GSNGDTDFVRMPGM
+496 GSNGTTDFVRMPGM
-510 EDLNTSGD
+510 EDLNVSGD
-518 NLALVSVALGVGGTA
+518 TLSLVSVALGVGGAA
-533 DDLTSLVKVYHS
+533 DDLTSLVKVFHS

-551 GTVSYEV
+551 GTTAYEV
-558 RWYNAAAGKWETKNT
+558 RWYNTAEGKWIT
-573 VPSDK
+573 VNSLPKDK
-578 TPSTNGAVNKVLILS
+578 YPSTNGAANKVLILS
-593 SDEIWTQNAYYDGVG
+593 SEEIWTQNAYYDGVN

-642 RNGVSDSWTQVD
+642 RNGVSDSWTPVD

-678 ILNAGGTTTAT
+678 ILNADGTTAAT
-689 YPEIAPD
+689 YPEITKD
-696 IFGDVWTQDGVFKPH
+696 IFGDTWTKDGVFKPATYGESFVH
-711 TSGASIVETV
+711 TV
-721 GFGGDGNVYAL
+721 GFGGDGKVYAL
-732 VRGTGRNY
+732 IQGSGRNY

-809 SAVSSITGQAW
+809 SAVNSISGQAW

-918 PQPASED
+918 PQPASEN
-925 VSVINKAV
+925 VSDINKAV

-1071 KQGRY
+1071 KQGKY

-1081 YYNMSGWMYSISDWR
+1081 YYNMSGWMYSVSNIG
-1096 DSETLPSFPG
+1096 DSKLPSFPG

-1135 DNSAWGSA
+1135 DNSEWGSA

-1185 RIYMNVFDDVLCDPL
+1185 RIYMNVFDGVLCDPL

-1206 DAAVADLDLVAAELE
+1206 DAAVADLDLVAAELA

-1247 KDGEVTAESGPKIE
+1247 KAGDVTAESGPKIE

-1561 MQNIAK
+1561 MENIAK

>member
-1 MKKTTRTLLALLAVL
+1 MKSKRVFLLLMVIILLAAFSIPVLAY
-16 VLLMSLPV
+16 STT
-24 SVFAAKGDWV
+24 V
-34 KLQIDLS
+34 KVTLELTGYS
-41 DCPVSFSGTKDC
+41 KDMTVTEKVTP
-53 DSESTP
+53 DGAST
-59 YTAQANTINTI
+59 TTQNSTVAANTSATWNYNADDEVILTI
-70 EFEVGGSYDFLTLTL
+70 TPSAEMPTT
-85 EQDST
+85 Q
-90 NPVREWE
+90 WE
-97 VNGTKYDSLLDYTE
+97 VNGEIYSIPEGKTSFTKDFGDPYYVTISIRPTFFRMNIDYPGM
-111 DENDGEVIYL
+111 DE
-121 YIDGM
+121 
-126 SLIITTEHIV
+126 
-136 FEAGGDLSLSTTE
+136 E
-149 WTIKPIVAASSEIEA
+149 WTVRPIVAQDGFSATVDVADKE
-164 MVKTNDPNQ
+164 Q
-173 GSVIAVKQAA
+173 GSAIAVKNATN
-183 ENTYELKAT
+183 EFELKAT
-192 ANPGYSFDHWVAAST
+192 ANPGYSFDYWLVKSDSSK
-207 QEEITQN
+207 ITEN
-214 PYTVTL
+214 PKTVTL
-220 TASEIYTAYFH
+220 TADETYTAYFRT
-231 EWKQP
+231 WKQ
-236 AVSSDPVGLV
+236 ATVSSEPEGLTSGT
-246 PEDVTDAVK
+246 DTDLVTA
-255 ATRKWDDTWTLTA
+255 ARKWDDTWMLRA
-268 YGSELDGKHYV
+268 NNAVLAGRNYV
-279 FSYWSCDEDNSFK
+279 FSYWSCDEDSSFK

-297 LDMVVT
+297 LEVTLT
-303 EDRHYVAHYLPCRI
+303 EDRHYVAHYLPWQI
-317 TGLTGISAGGSS
+317 TGISGMSAGGGS
-329 DWATTEK
+329 WMAKTET
-336 GSRPLIAGTSVKV
+336 GSRPLIAGTGVTV
-349 AVQYTDNGK
+349 DVDYDENITDVWL
-358 IPHSWIKLYAGS
+358 PHSTIELYSGDEAAV
-370 EEDIKAGT
+370 KAGT
-378 AKLLAQREGQDGE
+378 ATLLAKREGQGD
-391 RDAAFDER
+391 RDRNTAFDGGH
-399 ENAKLTVDT
+399 ATIIVDP
-408 WPEGVTQI
+408 WPADVTQI
-416 TAFAQTD
+416 TAVAYTD
-423 DCEAH
+423 DCDKH
-428 YFTIDVQ
+428 YCTLNVQ
-435 TAPGAEGI
+435 TGYGAEGLNL
-443 PMSYL
+443 SYL
-448 TTPRNCRTSSSDPG
+448 TSPRNCRTSAADPG
-462 PYNPDIYGATAVQNA
+462 PYNPDIYDAAAVQNA
-477 ETGEMEL
+477 KTGEMEL

-496 GSNGDTDFVRMPGM
+496 GSNGTTDFVRMPGM

-518 NLALVSVALGVGGTA
+518 NLSLVSVALGVGGTS

-551 GTVSYEV
+551 GTTSYEV
-558 RWYNAAAGKWETKNT
+558 RWYNTAEGKWETKNT
-573 VPSDK
+573 IPKDK
-578 TPSTNGAVNKVLILS
+578 APSTNGEANKVLILS

-642 RNGVSDSWTQVD
+642 RNGVSDSWTPVD

-678 ILNAGGTTTAT
+678 ILNADGTPAAT
-689 YPEIAPD
+689 YPEITKD
-696 IFGDVWTQDGVFKPH
+696 IFGDTWTKDGVFKPATYGESFVH
-711 TSGASIVETV
+711 TV
-721 GFGGDGNVYAL
+721 GFGGDGKVYAL
-732 VRGTGRNY
+732 IQGSGRNY

-809 SAVSSITGQAW
+809 SAVASITGQAW

-918 PQPASED
+918 PKPASED

-1041 YWPNQTNAQI
+1041 YWPNQQNAKI

-1057 VCGDKISETQVESD
+1057 VCGDKISETQVEND
-1071 KQGRY
+1071 KQGKY

-1081 YYNMSGWMYSISDWR
+1081 YYNMSGWMYSISNIG
-1096 DSETLPSFPG
+1096 DSKLPSFPG

-1113 MRDGEVMRWQFTVYG
+1113 LRDGEVMRWQFTVYG

-1135 DNSAWGSA
+1135 DNSEWGSA
-1143 SITGDSGDKTALT
+1143 SITGDSGDKTELT

-1185 RIYMNVFDDVLCDPL
+1185 RIYMNVFDGVLCDPL

-1322 DDITLRDK
+1322 EDITLDDK
-1330 AAIDA
+1330 DAIDA

-1340 EDLSE
+1340 DDLSD
-1345 AAKGYVKNHDKLVAC
+1345 AAKGYVENHDKLVAC

-1384 PATPSKPKDDKP
+1384 PTTPSKPKDDKP

-1411 ADAVNY
+1411 EDAVNY
-1417 VSDKGLMNGT
+1417 VSEKGLMNGT
-1427 SKNSFSPNATT
+1427 SKNGFSPNATT

-1511 FKDADKVS
+1511 FKDAGKVS

-1528 ANAESLIN
+1528 ANAEGLIN

-1561 MQNIAK
+1561 MENITK

>member
-1 MKKTTRTLLALLAVL
+1 MKSKRVFLLLMVIILLAAFSIPVLAY
-16 VLLMSLPV
+16 STT
-24 SVFAAKGDWV
+24 V
-34 KLQIDLS
+34 KVTLELTGYS
-41 DCPVSFSGTKDC
+41 KDMTVTEKVTP
-53 DSESTP
+53 DGAST
-59 YTAQANTINTI
+59 TTQNSTVAANTSATWNYNADD
-70 EFEVGGSYDFLTLTL
+70 EVILIITPSAEMPTT
-85 EQDST
+85 Q
-90 NPVREWE
+90 WE
-97 VNGTKYDSLLDYTE
+97 VNGEIYSIPEGKTSFTKDFGDPYYVTISIRPTFFRMNIDYPGM
-111 DENDGEVIYL
+111 DE
-121 YIDGM
+121 
-126 SLIITTEHIV
+126 
-136 FEAGGDLSLSTTE
+136 E
-149 WTIKPIVAASSEIEA
+149 WTVRPIVAQDGFSATVDVADKE
-164 MVKTNDPNQ
+164 Q
-173 GSVIAVKQAA
+173 GSAIAVKNATN
-183 ENTYELKAT
+183 EFELKAT
-192 ANPGYSFDHWVAAST
+192 ANPGYSFDYWLVKSDSSK
-207 QEEITQN
+207 ITEN
-214 PYTVTL
+214 PKTVTL
-220 TASEIYTAYFH
+220 TADETYTAYFRT
-231 EWKQP
+231 WKQ
-236 AVSSDPVGLV
+236 ATVSSEPEGLTSGT
-246 PEDVTDAVK
+246 DTDLVTA
-255 ATRKWDDTWTLTA
+255 ARKWDDKWMLRA
-268 YGSELDGKHYV
+268 NNAVLAGRNYV
-279 FSYWSCDEDNSFK
+279 FSYWSCDEDSSFK

-297 LDMVVT
+297 LEVTLT
-303 EDRHYVAHYLPCRI
+303 EDRHYVAHYLPWQI
-317 TGLTGISAGGSS
+317 TGISGMSAGGGS
-329 DWATTEK
+329 WMAKTET
-336 GSRPLIAGTSVKV
+336 GSRPLIAGTGVTV
-349 AVQYTDNGK
+349 DVDYDENITDVWL
-358 IPHSWIKLYAGS
+358 PHSTIELYSGDEAAV
-370 EEDIKAGT
+370 KAGT
-378 AKLLAQREGQDGE
+378 ATLLAKREGQGD
-391 RDAAFDER
+391 RDRNTAFDGGH
-399 ENAKLTVDT
+399 ATIIVDP
-408 WPEGVTQI
+408 WPADVTQI
-416 TAFAQTD
+416 TAVAYTD
-423 DCEAH
+423 DCDKH
-428 YFTIDVQ
+428 YCTLNVQ
-435 TAPGAEGI
+435 TEYGAEGLNL
-443 PMSYL
+443 SYL
-448 TTPRNCRTSSSDPG
+448 TSPRNCRTSSADPG
-462 PYNPDIYGATAVQNA
+462 SYNPDIYDAAAVQNA

-496 GSNGDTDFVRMPGM
+496 GSNGTTDFVRMPGM

-518 NLALVSVALGVGGTA
+518 NLSLVSVALGVGGTS
-533 DDLTSLVKVYHS
+533 DDLTSLVKVFHS

-551 GTVSYEV
+551 GTTAYEV
-558 RWYNAAAGKWETKNT
+558 RWYNTAEGKWETKNT
-573 VPSDK
+573 IPKDK
-578 TPSTNGAVNKVLILS
+578 APSTNGEANKVLILS
-593 SDEIWTQNAYYDGVG
+593 SDEIWTQNAYYDGVN

-642 RNGVSDSWTQVD
+642 RNGVSDSWTPVD

-678 ILNAGGTTTAT
+678 ILNADGKTAAT
-689 YPEIAPD
+689 YPEITKD
-696 IFGDVWTQDGVFKPH
+696 IFGDTWTKDGVFKPATYGESFVH
-711 TSGASIVETV
+711 TV
-721 GFGGDGNVYAL
+721 GFGGDGKVYAL
-732 VRGTGRNY
+732 IQGSGRNY

-809 SAVSSITGQAW
+809 SAVNSISGQAW

-1081 YYNMSGWMYSISDWR
+1081 YYNMSGWMYSVSNIG
-1096 DSETLPSFPG
+1096 DSKLPSFPG

-1135 DNSAWGSA
+1135 DNSEWGST

-1172 KTYKSGDDKLETS
+1172 KTYKAGDNVLETS

-1221 NADALTAVTDKILAI
+1221 NADALTAVTDKILAM

-1281 YPEYLEALEAAEK
+1281 YPEYLEALETAEK

-1322 DDITLRDK
+1322 DKITLDDK
-1330 AAIDA
+1330 DAIDA

-1340 EDLSE
+1340 DDLSE

-1370 PNPPTPPTPPTPSK
+1370 PNPPTPVTPSK
-1384 PATPSKPKDDKP
+1384 PTTPSKPKDGKP

-1511 FKDADKVS
+1511 FKDADRVS

-1528 ANAESLIN
+1528 ANAEGLIN

-1561 MQNIAK
+1561 MENIAK

>member
-1 MKKTTRTLLALLAVL
+1 MWKRAISLILT
-16 VLLMSLPV
+16 VLLICTILPL
-24 SVFAAKGDWV
+24 SAYAANDPNN
-34 KLQIDLS
+34 LIIDLTNYP
-41 DCPVSFSGTKDC
+41 DAISGTEDVN
-53 DSESTP
+53 DDVTDFTITAGSTK
-59 YTAQANTINTI
+59 T
-70 EFEVGGSYDFLTLTL
+70 FSYDYSNSIVRIIKLTPDT
-85 EQDST
+85 EK
-90 NPVREWE
+90 PVQKWDI
-97 VNGTKYDSLLDYTE
+97 NGTEYTYASSGGTWYYNAFTDEFSVKITKKY
-111 DENDGEVIYL
+111 IQ
-121 YIDGM
+121 
-126 SLIITTEHIV
+126 
-136 FEAGGDLSLSTTE
+136 LSLGEGASGE
-149 WTIKPIVAASSEIEA
+149 NWTIKPIGTQSGFTATVEVADER
-164 MVKTNDPNQ
+164 Q
-173 GSVIAVKQAA
+173 GSVTKVEKATS
-183 ENTYELKAT
+183 EFELKAT
-192 ANPGYSFDHWVAAST
+192 ANPNYSFDYWLVKSDSSK
-207 QEEITQN
+207 ITEN
-214 PYTVTL
+214 PHTVKL
-220 TASEIYTAYFH
+220 TADETYTAYFRK
-231 EWKQP
+231 WKQ
-236 AVSSDPVGLV
+236 ATVSSEPEGLTSGT
-246 PEDVTDAVK
+246 DTDLVTA
-255 ATRKWDDTWTLTA
+255 ARKWDDTWTLTA
-268 YGSELDGKHYV
+268 KPSATLDGKDYV
-279 FSYWSCDEDNSFK
+279 FTYWSCEDDPSFK
-292 SEKNP
+292 SEQVE
-297 LDMVVT
+297 LDVTLT
-303 EDRHYVAHYLPCRI
+303 EDCHYVAHYLPPQI
-317 TGLTGISAGGSS
+317 TGITGISAGGSS
-329 DWATTEK
+329 DWATTER
-336 GSRPLIAGTSVKV
+336 GSRPLIAGTSVSV
-349 AVQYTDNGK
+349 AVQYTDNGN
-358 IPHSWIKLYAGS
+358 IPHSWMKLYAGS
-370 EEDIKAGT
+370 EEEIKAGT
-378 AKLLAQREGQDGE
+378 AKLLTQRQGQDSE
-391 RDAAFDER
+391 RDSAFDESG
-399 ENAKLTVDT
+399 NAKLTVDP

-428 YFTIDVQ
+428 YFTIDVE
-435 TAPGAEGI
+435 TAPGADGLDL
-443 PMSYL
+443 SYL
-448 TTPRNCRTSSSDPG
+448 TSPRNSVTSATELDPVG
-462 PYNPDIYGATAVQNA
+462 PDIYGAAAVQNA

-496 GSNGDTDFVRMPGM
+496 GSNGTTDFVRMPGM

-518 NLALVSVALGVGGTA
+518 NLSLVSVALGVGGTS
-533 DDLTSLVKVYHS
+533 DDLTSLVKVFHS

-558 RWYNAAAGKWETKNT
+558 RWYSAEEGKWIT
-573 VPSDK
+573 VNSLPKDK
-578 TPSTNGAVNKVLILS
+578 YPSTNGAANKVLILS
-593 SDEIWTQNAYYDGVG
+593 SEEIWTQNAYYDGVG

-642 RNGVSDSWTQVD
+642 RSGVSDSWTQVD
-654 LGGKLLGSR
+654 LGGKLLGSC
-663 YDGALAVKLTSGGYA
+663 YDGRLAVKLTSGGFA
-678 ILNAGGTTTAT
+678 ILSADGSTIAT
-689 YPEIAPD
+689 YPEITPD
-696 IFGDVWTQDGVFKPH
+696 IFGDVWTKDGAFKPQ
-711 TSGASIVETV
+711 TNGVSPVETV

-732 VRGTGRNY
+732 VVGAGRNY

-809 SAVSSITGQAW
+809 SAVNSISGQAW

-1081 YYNMSGWMYSISDWR
+1081 YYNMSGWMYSVSNIG
-1096 DSETLPSFPG
+1096 DSKLPSFPG

-1135 DNSAWGSA
+1135 DNSEWGST

-1185 RIYMNVFDDVLCDPL
+1185 RIYMNVFDGVLCDPL

-1281 YPEYLEALEAAEK
+1281 YPEYLEALETAEK

-1322 DDITLRDK
+1322 DDITLDDK
-1330 AAIDA
+1330 DAIDA

-1340 EDLSE
+1340 DDLSE

-1370 PNPPTPPTPPTPSK
+1370 PNPPTPVTPSK
-1384 PATPSKPKDDKP
+1384 PTTPSKPKDDKP
-1396 TTGSSFTDVPAGSWY
+1396 TTGSSFTDVPSGSWY

-1528 ANAESLIN
+1528 ANAEGLIN

-1561 MQNIAK
+1561 MENIAK

>member
-1 MKKTTRTLLALLAVL
+1 MPTT
-16 VLLMSLPV
+16 
-24 SVFAAKGDWV
+24 
-34 KLQIDLS
+34 Q
-41 DCPVSFSGTKDC
+41 
-53 DSESTP
+53 
-59 YTAQANTINTI
+59 
-70 EFEVGGSYDFLTLTL
+70 
-85 EQDST
+85 
-90 NPVREWE
+90 WE
-97 VNGTKYDSLLDYTE
+97 VNGEIYSIPEGKTSFTKDFGDPYYVTISIRPTFFRMNIDYPGM
-111 DENDGEVIYL
+111 DE
-121 YIDGM
+121 
-126 SLIITTEHIV
+126 
-136 FEAGGDLSLSTTE
+136 E
-149 WTIKPIVAASSEIEA
+149 WTVRPIVAQDGFSATVDVADKE
-164 MVKTNDPNQ
+164 Q
-173 GSVIAVKQAA
+173 GSAIAVKNATN
-183 ENTYELKAT
+183 EFELKAT
-192 ANPGYSFDHWVAAST
+192 ANPGYSFDYWLVKSDSSK
-207 QEEITQN
+207 ITEN
-214 PYTVTL
+214 PKTVTL
-220 TASEIYTAYFH
+220 TADETYTAYFRT
-231 EWKQP
+231 WKQ
-236 AVSSDPVGLV
+236 ATVSSEPEGLTSGT
-246 PEDVTDAVK
+246 DTDLVTA
-255 ATRKWDDTWTLTA
+255 ARKWDDTWMLRA
-268 YGSELDGKHYV
+268 NNAVLAGRNYV
-279 FSYWSCDEDNSFK
+279 FSYWSCDEDSSFK

-297 LDMVVT
+297 LEVTLT
-303 EDRHYVAHYLPCRI
+303 EDRHYVAHYLPWQI
-317 TGLTGISAGGSS
+317 TGISGMSAGGGS
-329 DWATTEK
+329 WMAKTET
-336 GSRPLIAGTSVKV
+336 GSRPLIAGTGVTV
-349 AVQYTDNGK
+349 DVDYDENITDVWL
-358 IPHSWIKLYAGS
+358 PHSTIELYSGDEAAV
-370 EEDIKAGT
+370 KAGT
-378 AKLLAQREGQDGE
+378 ATLLAKREGQGD
-391 RDAAFDER
+391 RDRNTAFDGGH
-399 ENAKLTVDT
+399 ATITVDP
-408 WPEGVTQI
+408 WPADVTQI
-416 TAFAQTD
+416 TAVAYTD
-423 DCEAH
+423 DCDKH
-428 YFTIDVQ
+428 YCTLNVQ
-435 TAPGAEGI
+435 TGYGAEGLNL
-443 PMSYL
+443 SYL
-448 TTPRNCRTSSSDPG
+448 TSPRNCRTSAADPG
-462 PYNPDIYGATAVQNA
+462 PYNPDIYDAAAVQNA
-477 ETGEMEL
+477 KTGEMEL

-496 GSNGDTDFVRMPGM
+496 GSNGTTDFVRMPGM

-518 NLALVSVALGVGGTA
+518 NLALVSVALGVGGTS
-533 DDLTSLVKVYHS
+533 DDLTSLVKVFHS

-551 GTVSYEV
+551 GTTAYEV
-558 RWYNAAAGKWETKNT
+558 RWYNTAEGKWETKNT
-573 VPSDK
+573 IPKDK
-578 TPSTNGAVNKVLILS
+578 APSTNGEANKVLILS

-642 RNGVSDSWTQVD
+642 RNGVSDSWTPVD

-678 ILNAGGTTTAT
+678 ILNADGKTAAT
-689 YPEIAPD
+689 YPEITKD
-696 IFGDVWTQDGVFKPH
+696 IFGDTWTKDGVFKPATYGESFVH
-711 TSGASIVETV
+711 TV
-721 GFGGDGNVYAL
+721 GFGGDGKVYAL
-732 VRGTGRNY
+732 IQGSGRNY

-779 GEGVSLFYGSKGSLY
+779 GEGVSLLFGDKGSLY
-794 LQAQNYTVTFNSNGG
+794 LHAQEYTVTFNSNGG
-809 SAVSSITGQAW
+809 STVSPITGQAW
-820 SSFVMPIPTKSGMSF
+820 SSFVMPVPTKSGMIF

-1081 YYNMSGWMYSISDWR
+1081 YYNMSGWMYSVSNIG
-1096 DSETLPSFPG
+1096 DSKLPSFPG

-1135 DNSAWGSA
+1135 DNSEWGST

-1206 DAAVADLDLVAAELE
+1206 DAAVADLDLVAAELA

-1294 AYEQIKDTEAAK
+1294 AYEQVKDTEAAK
-1306 KAAAEVDAMI
+1306 KAAAEVEAMI

-1322 DDITLRDK
+1322 DKITLRDK

-1340 EDLSE
+1340 EDLSD

-1370 PNPPTPPTPPTPSK
+1370 PNPPTPVTPSK
-1384 PATPSKPKDDKP
+1384 PTTPSKPKDDKP
-1396 TTGSSFTDVPAGSWY
+1396 TTGSSFTDVPSGSWY

-1417 VSDKGLMNGT
+1417 VSEKGLMNGT
-1427 SKNSFSPNATT
+1427 SKNGFSPNATT

-1528 ANAESLIN
+1528 ANAEGLIN

-1561 MQNIAK
+1561 MENIAK

>member
-1 MKKTTRTLLALLAVL
+1 MKSKRVFLLLMVIILLAAFSIPVLAY
-16 VLLMSLPV
+16 STT
-24 SVFAAKGDWV
+24 V
-34 KLQIDLS
+34 KVTLELTGYS
-41 DCPVSFSGTKDC
+41 KDMTVTEKVTP
-53 DSESTP
+53 DGAST
-59 YTAQANTINTI
+59 TTQNSTVAANTSATWNYNADDEVILTI
-70 EFEVGGSYDFLTLTL
+70 TPSAEMPTT
-85 EQDST
+85 Q
-90 NPVREWE
+90 WE
-97 VNGTKYDSLLDYTE
+97 VNGEIYSIPEGKTSFTKDFGDPYYVTISIRPTFFRMNIDYPGM
-111 DENDGEVIYL
+111 DE
-121 YIDGM
+121 
-126 SLIITTEHIV
+126 
-136 FEAGGDLSLSTTE
+136 E
-149 WTIKPIVAASSEIEA
+149 WTVRPIVAQDGFSATVDVADKE
-164 MVKTNDPNQ
+164 Q
-173 GSVIAVKQAA
+173 GSAIAVKNATN
-183 ENTYELKAT
+183 EFELKAT
-192 ANPGYSFDHWVAAST
+192 ANPGYSFDYWLVKSDSSK
-207 QEEITQN
+207 ITEN
-214 PYTVTL
+214 PKTVTL
-220 TASEIYTAYFH
+220 TADETYTAYFRT
-231 EWKQP
+231 WKQ
-236 AVSSDPVGLV
+236 ATVSSEPEGLTSGT
-246 PEDVTDAVK
+246 DTDLVTA
-255 ATRKWDDTWTLTA
+255 ARKWDDKWMLRA
-268 YGSELDGKHYV
+268 NNAVLAGRNYV
-279 FSYWSCDEDNSFK
+279 FSYWSCDEDSSFK

-297 LDMVVT
+297 LEVTLT
-303 EDRHYVAHYLPCRI
+303 EDRHYVAHYLPWQI
-317 TGLTGISAGGSS
+317 TGISGMSAGGGS
-329 DWATTEK
+329 WMAKTET
-336 GSRPLIAGTSVKV
+336 GSRPLIAGTGVTV
-349 AVQYTDNGK
+349 DVDYDENITDVWL
-358 IPHSWIKLYAGS
+358 PHSTIELYSGDEAAV
-370 EEDIKAGT
+370 KAGT
-378 AKLLAQREGQDGE
+378 ATLLAKREGQGD
-391 RDAAFDER
+391 RDRNTAFDGGH
-399 ENAKLTVDT
+399 ATITVDP
-408 WPEGVTQI
+408 WPADVTQI
-416 TAFAQTD
+416 TAVAYTD
-423 DCEAH
+423 DCDKH
-428 YFTIDVQ
+428 YCTLNVQ
-435 TAPGAEGI
+435 TGYGAEGLNL
-443 PMSYL
+443 SYL
-448 TTPRNCRTSSSDPG
+448 TSPRNCRTSAADPG
-462 PYNPDIYGATAVQNA
+462 PYNPDIYDAAAVQNA
-477 ETGEMEL
+477 KTGEMEL

-496 GSNGDTDFVRMPGM
+496 GSNGTTDFVRMPGM

-518 NLALVSVALGVGGTA
+518 NLSLVSVALGVGGTS
-533 DDLTSLVKVYHS
+533 DDLTSLVKVFHS

-551 GTVSYEV
+551 GTTAYEV
-558 RWYNAAAGKWETKNT
+558 RWYNTAEGKWETKNT
-573 VPSDK
+573 IPKDK
-578 TPSTNGAVNKVLILS
+578 APSTNGEANKVLILS
-593 SDEIWTQNAYYDGVG
+593 SDEIWTQNAYYDGVN
-608 WTLHGLSFDTF
+608 WTLHGLGFDTF

-642 RNGVSDSWTQVD
+642 RNGVSDSWTPVD

-678 ILNAGGTTTAT
+678 ILNADGTTAAT
-689 YPEIAPD
+689 YPEITKD
-696 IFGDVWTQDGVFKPH
+696 IFGDTWTKDGVFKPATYGESFVH
-711 TSGASIVETV
+711 TV
-721 GFGGDGNVYAL
+721 GFGGDGKGYAL
-732 VRGTGRNY
+732 IQGSGRNY

-809 SAVSSITGQAW
+809 STVNSISGQAW
-820 SSFVMPIPTKSGMSF
+820 SSFVMPIPTKSGMIF

-845 RLYTNPVIPAANL
+845 KLYANPVIPAANL

-863 WTETSADRWAEDRE
+863 WTDKTSDRWAEDRE
-877 KALKQLDNALERMDK
+877 KALEQLDKALARMDK
-892 GDYSDANWQRVLV
+892 NDYSEANWQRVLT

-918 PQPASED
+918 PQPASD
-925 VSVINKAV
+925 SVSDINKAV
-933 QDTIYAA
+933 QDTIYEA

-951 PVLVLPPIDVVVS
+951 PVLVLGPIDVVVS
-964 MDAQTIGLG
+964 MDAQTLGLG

-978 TIVHTTKYTQA
+978 TIVHTTKYTLA
-989 SVVITDMIKQNIRE
+989 STIITDAIVQNIKE
-1003 KYGLTLDG
+1003 KYGLDLKG
-1011 YATYHESEPAG
+1011 YTVKHVSEP
-1022 TYAYMNT
+1022 TENYAYMNT
-1029 GTTRTDFYLAQV
+1029 GSVLNGFYLAQV
-1041 YWPNQTNAQI
+1041 YWPNQQNAKI

-1057 VCGDKISETQVESD
+1057 VCNDKIDWDQVEKD
-1071 KQGRY
+1071 KTGKY

-1261 EARKAYDA
+1261 EARKAYAA
-1269 LTEEQ
+1269 LNEEQ
-1274 KKLFGKA
+1274 KKLFDKA

-1294 AYEQIKDTEAAK
+1294 AYEQVKDTEAAK

-1322 DDITLRDK
+1322 DKITLDDK
-1330 AAIDA
+1330 DAIDA

-1340 EDLSE
+1340 DDLSE
-1345 AAKGYVKNHDKLVAC
+1345 AAKGYVKNHAKLVAC

-1370 PNPPTPPTPPTPSK
+1370 PNPPTPVTPSK
-1384 PATPSKPKDDKP
+1384 PTTPSKPKDDKP

-1417 VSDKGLMNGT
+1417 VSEKGLMNGT

-1519 SWAVEAMQW
+1519 SWGVEAMQW

-1536 GKSNSMLDPQG
+1536 GKSNSMLDPRG

-1561 MQNIAK
+1561 MENIAK

>member
-1 MKKTTRTLLALLAVL
+1 MENPHK
-16 VLLMSLPV
+16 
-24 SVFAAKGDWV
+24 V
-34 KLQIDLS
+34 KL
-41 DCPVSFSGTKDC
+41 T
-53 DSESTP
+53 T
-59 YTAQANTINTI
+59 
-70 EFEVGGSYDFLTLTL
+70 
-85 EQDST
+85 
-90 NPVREWE
+90 
-97 VNGTKYDSLLDYTE
+97 
-111 DENDGEVIYL
+111 DE
-121 YIDGM
+121 
-126 SLIITTEHIV
+126 T
-136 FEAGGDLSLSTTE
+136 
-149 WTIKPIVAASSEIEA
+149 
-164 MVKTNDPNQ
+164 
-173 GSVIAVKQAA
+173 
-183 ENTYELKAT
+183 
-192 ANPGYSFDHWVAAST
+192 
-207 QEEITQN
+207 
-214 PYTVTL
+214 
-220 TASEIYTAYFH
+220 YTAYFR
-231 EWKQP
+231 EWKQ
-236 AVSSDPVGLV
+236 ALVSSEPEGLTTSDTTPV
-246 PEDVTDAVK
+246 VT
-255 ATRKWDDTWTLTA
+255 ATRKLDDTWTLAANSATDYA
-268 YGSELDGKHYV
+268 
-279 FSYWSCDEDNSFK
+279 FSHWSCEEDTSFT
-292 SEKNP
+292 SDRST
-297 LDMVVT
+297 LDVTLT
-303 EDRHYVAHYLPCRI
+303 EDRHYVAHYLPWQI
-317 TGLTGISAGGSS
+317 TGINGMSAGGGS
-329 DWATTEK
+329 WMAKTET
-336 GSRPLIAGTSVKV
+336 GNRPLIAGTG
-349 AVQYTDNGK
+349 VQVDVDYDENITDVWL
-358 IPHSWIKLYAGS
+358 PHSTIELYSGDEAAV
-370 EEDIKAGT
+370 KAGT
-378 AKLLAQREGQDGE
+378 ATLLAKREGQGD
-391 RDAAFDER
+391 RDRNTAFDGGH
-399 ENAKLTVDT
+399 AMIIVDP
-408 WPEGVTQI
+408 WPADVTQI
-416 TAFAQTD
+416 TAVAYTD
-423 DCEAH
+423 DCDKH
-428 YFTIDVQ
+428 YCTLNVQ
-435 TAPGAEGI
+435 TGYGADG
-443 PMSYL
+443 MDLSYL
-448 TTPRNCRTSSSDPG
+448 TSPRNCRTSAANPG
-462 PYNPDIYGATAVQNA
+462 PYNPDIYDAAAVQNA
-477 ETGEMEL
+477 ETGAMEL

-496 GSNGDTDFVRMPGM
+496 GSNGTTDFVRMPGM

-518 NLALVSVALGVGGTA
+518 NLSLVSVALGVGGAA
-533 DDLTSLVKVYHS
+533 DDLTSLVKVFHS

-558 RWYNAAAGKWETKNT
+558 RWYSAKEGKWTT
-573 VPSDK
+573 VNSLPKDK
-578 TPSTNGAVNKVLILS
+578 YPSTNGAANKVLILS
-593 SDEIWTQNAYYDGVG
+593 SEEIWTQNAYYDGVN

-642 RNGVSDSWTQVD
+642 RNGVSDSWTPVD

-678 ILNAGGTTTAT
+678 ILNADGTTAAT
-689 YPEIAPD
+689 YPEITKD
-696 IFGDVWTQDGVFKPH
+696 IFGDTWTKDGVFKPATYGESFVH
-711 TSGASIVETV
+711 TV
-721 GFGGDGNVYAL
+721 GFGGDGKVYAL
-732 VRGTGRNY
+732 IQGSGRNY

-779 GEGVSLFYGSKGSLY
+779 GEGVSLLFGDKGSLY
-794 LQAQNYTVTFNSNGG
+794 LHAQDYTVTFNSNGG
-809 SAVSSITGQAW
+809 STVSPITGQAW

-940 LNTAIDRMNAI
+940 LNTAIDRMSAI

-1071 KQGRY
+1071 KQGKY

-1081 YYNMSGWMYSISDWR
+1081 YYNMSGWMYSVSNIG
-1096 DSETLPSFPG
+1096 DSKLPSFPG

-1135 DNSAWGSA
+1135 DNSEWGSS

-1185 RIYMNVFDDVLCDPL
+1185 RIYMNVFDGVLCDPL

-1206 DAAVADLDLVAAELE
+1206 DAAVEDLDLVAAELA
-1221 NADALTAVTDKILAI
+1221 NADALTAVTDKILAM

-1281 YPEYLEALEAAEK
+1281 YPEYLEALETAEK

-1306 KAAAEVDAMI
+1306 KAAAEVEAMI

-1322 DDITLRDK
+1322 DKITLDDK
-1330 AAIDA
+1330 DAIDA

-1340 EDLSE
+1340 DDLSE

-1370 PNPPTPPTPPTPSK
+1370 PNPPTPPTPSK
-1384 PATPSKPKDDKP
+1384 PTTPSKPKDDKP
-1396 TTGSSFTDVPAGSWY
+1396 TTGSSFTDVPSGSWY

-1417 VSDKGLMNGT
+1417 VSEKGLMNGT

-1561 MQNIAK
+1561 MENIAK

>member
-1 MKKTTRTLLALLAVL
+1 MWKRAISLILTVLLICTILPLSAYAANDPNSLTIDLTDYPEDISGTEDIDSVVTDFTITAGSKKTFSYDYAKITRIIKLTPSAEK
-16 VLLMSLPV
+16 PV
-24 SVFAAKGDWV
+24 QKWDINGTEYSYADSGKDWYY
-34 KLQIDLS
+34 IDLTNK
-41 DCPVSFSGTKDC
+41 FSVKITQ
-53 DSESTP
+53 T
-59 YTAQANTINTI
+59 YI
-70 EFEVGGSYDFLTLTL
+70 E
-85 EQDST
+85 
-90 NPVREWE
+90 
-97 VNGTKYDSLLDYTE
+97 
-111 DENDGEVIYL
+111 
-121 YIDGM
+121 
-126 SLIITTEHIV
+126 
-136 FEAGGDLSLSTTE
+136 LSLGKKASGE
-149 WTIKPIVAASSEIEA
+149 NWTIKPIGTQTGFKATAEVADE
-164 MVKTNDPNQ
+164 TQ
-173 GSVIAVKQAA
+173 GSAIAA
-183 ENTYELKAT
+183 EIATNEFELKAT
-192 ANPGYSFDHWVAAST
+192 ANPGYSFDYWLVKSDSSK
-207 QEEITQN
+207 ITEN
-214 PYTVTL
+214 PKTVTL
-220 TASEIYTAYFH
+220 TADETYTAYFR
-231 EWKQP
+231 EWKQ
-236 AVSSDPVGLV
+236 ATVSSELEGLTSGS
-246 PEDVTDAVK
+246 DTDL
-255 ATRKWDDTWTLTA
+255 ATAARKWDDTWTLTA
-268 YGSELDGKHYV
+268 KSGVRLDDKEYV
-279 FSYWSCDEDNSFK
+279 FTYWSCDQDPSFK
-292 SEKNP
+292 SERRQF
-297 LDMVVT
+297 DVT
-303 EDRHYVAHYLPCRI
+303 LTENRSYVAHYLPPQI
-317 TGLTGISAGGSS
+317 TGITGISAGGSS

-336 GSRPLIAGTSVKV
+336 GSRPLITGTSVKI
-349 AVQYTDNGK
+349 AVQYTDNGN

-370 EEDIKAGT
+370 EAEVKAGT
-378 AKLLAQREGQDGE
+378 ATLLTQREGEDSE
-391 RDAAFDER
+391 RDSAFDESG
-399 ENAKLTVDT
+399 NAKLTVDL

-428 YFTIDVQ
+428 YFTIDVE

-448 TTPRNCRTSSSDPG
+448 TSPRNCRTSASDPG
-462 PYNPDIYGATAVQNA
+462 PYNPDIYGAAAVQNA

-496 GSNGDTDFVRMPGM
+496 GSKGTTDFVRMPGM

-533 DDLTSLVKVYHS
+533 DDLTALVKVYHA

-551 GTVSYEV
+551 GTTTYEV
-558 RWYNAAAGKWETKNT
+558 RWYNTAEGKWETKNT
-573 VPSDK
+573 IPKDK
-578 TPSTNGAVNKVLILS
+578 APSTNGEANKVLILG
-593 SDEIWTQNAYYDGVG
+593 SDEIWTQNAYYDGVE
-608 WTLHGLSFDTF
+608 WTLHGLGFDTF

-627 YATATNGTVYKLNAE
+627 YATATNGTIYKLNAE
-642 RNGVSDSWTQVD
+642 RSGISDAWTQVD

-663 YDGALAVKLTSGGYA
+663 YDGALAVKLTSGGFA
-678 ILNAGGTTTAT
+678 ILNADGTTAAT
-689 YPEIAPD
+689 YPEITPD
-696 IFGDVWTQDGVFKPH
+696 IFGDVWTKDGAFKPQ
-711 TSGASIVETV
+711 TNGVSPVETV

-732 VRGTGRNY
+732 VVGAGRNY
-740 VVRADESGWT
+740 VVRADGSEWT
-750 LMDTVEAFDVGGTN
+750 LLDTVEAFDVGGTN
-764 EMEKRPTTPTYIASL
+764 ETEKRPAVPSRIASL
-779 GEGVSLFYGSKGSLY
+779 GEGVSLLYGEKGSLY
-794 LQAQNYTVTFNSNGG
+794 LHAQYFTVTFNSNGG
-809 SAVSSITGQAW
+809 SAVDPITGQAW

-863 WTETSADRWAEDRE
+863 WTDKSSDRWAEDRE
-877 KALKQLDNALERMDK
+877 KALEQLDKALARMDK
-892 GDYSDANWQRVLV
+892 NDYSEANWQRVLT

-918 PQPASED
+918 PQPASD
-925 VSVINKAV
+925 SVSDINKAV

-951 PVLVLPPIDVVVS
+951 PVLVLGPIDVVVS
-964 MDAQTIGLG
+964 MDAQTLGLG

-978 TIVHTTKYTQA
+978 TIVHTTKYTLA
-989 SVVITDMIKQNIRE
+989 STVITDAIVQNIKE
-1003 KYGLTLDG
+1003 KYGLDLKG
-1011 YATYHESEPAG
+1011 YTVKHVSEP
-1022 TYAYMNT
+1022 TENYAYMNT
-1029 GTTRTDFYLAQV
+1029 GSVLNGFYLAQV
-1041 YWPNQTNAQI
+1041 YWPNQTNAKI

-1057 VCGDKISETQVESD
+1057 VCNDKIDWDQVEKD
-1071 KQGRY
+1071 KTGKY

-1081 YYNMSGWMYSISDWR
+1081 YYNMSGWMYSISDIN

-1161 MREEYKDASAD
+1161 MREEYKDKNGS
-1172 KTYKSGDDKLETS
+1172 YKAGDDELETS
-1185 RIYMNVFDDVLCDPL
+1185 RIYVNVFDGVLCDPL

-1206 DAAVADLDLVAAELE
+1206 DAAVADLDLVAAELA
-1221 NADALTAVTDKILAI
+1221 NADKLTEVTDKILAI

-1294 AYEQIKDTEAAK
+1294 AYEQVKDTEAAK

-1322 DDITLRDK
+1322 DKITLDDK
-1330 AAIDA
+1330 DAIDA

-1370 PNPPTPPTPPTPSK
+1370 PNPPTPVTPSK
-1384 PATPSKPKDDKP
+1384 PTTPSKPKDDKP

-1417 VSDKGLMNGT
+1417 VSEKGLMNGT
-1427 SKNSFSPNATT
+1427 SKNGFSPNATT

-1476 TNMTGEV
+1476 TNMVGEV

-1528 ANAESLIN
+1528 ANAEGLIN

-1561 MQNIAK
+1561 MENIAK

>member
-1 MKKTTRTLLALLAVL
+1 MKKISRFFTLALVVLTLLG
-16 VLLMSLPV
+16 SLQIA
-24 SVFAAKGDWV
+24 VFADNSESAKIC
-34 KLQIDLS
+34 IDLTGYEY
-41 DCPVSFSGTKDC
+41 DLGGILQRGDN
-53 DSESTP
+53 DADD
-59 YTAQANTINTI
+59 YTAQHGIVNN
-70 EFEVGGSYDFLTLTL
+70 L
-85 EQDST
+85 EYKI
-90 NPVREWE
+90 
-97 VNGTKYDSLLDYTE
+97 GE
-111 DENDGEVIYL
+111 DEFLWFQLYADESQPIQTWSVNDTQYTFEDEDDSEFLSYGDDNGNYVNISLGMNIVDVEVSGTPSSGVWVIKPVVA
-121 YIDGM
+121 
-126 SLIITTEHIV
+126 SAEFVATTETSDPEKGTV
-136 FEAGGDLSLSTTE
+136 GAE
-149 WTIKPIVAASSEIEA
+149 IKETNIYEITA
-164 MVKTNDPNQ
+164 RAVSGFSFDYWLVKSD
-173 GSVIAVKQAA
+173 GSKIA
-183 ENTYELKAT
+183 ENPHK
-192 ANPGYSFDHWVAAST
+192 VK
-207 QEEITQN
+207 
-214 PYTVTL
+214 L
-220 TASEIYTAYFH
+220 TADETYTAYFR
-231 EWKQP
+231 EWKQ
-236 AVSSDPVGLV
+236 ALVSSEPEGLTSGT
-246 PEDVTDAVK
+246 DTDLVTA
-255 ATRKWDDTWTLTA
+255 ARKWDDTWMLRA
-268 YGSELDGKHYV
+268 NNAVLAGRNYV
-279 FSYWSCDEDNSFK
+279 FSYWSCDEDSSFK

-297 LDMVVT
+297 LEVTLT
-303 EDRHYVAHYLPCRI
+303 EDRHYVAHYLPWQI
-317 TGLTGISAGGSS
+317 TGISGMSAGGGS
-329 DWATTEK
+329 WMAKTET
-336 GSRPLIAGTSVKV
+336 GSRPLIAGTGVTV
-349 AVQYTDNGK
+349 DVDYDENITDVWL
-358 IPHSWIKLYAGS
+358 PHSTIELYSGDEAAV
-370 EEDIKAGT
+370 KAGT
-378 AKLLAQREGQDGE
+378 ATLLAKREGQGD
-391 RDAAFDER
+391 RDRNTAFDGGH
-399 ENAKLTVDT
+399 ATITVDP
-408 WPEGVTQI
+408 WPADVTQI
-416 TAFAQTD
+416 TAVAYTD
-423 DCEAH
+423 DCDKH
-428 YFTIDVQ
+428 YCTLNVQ
-435 TAPGAEGI
+435 TGYGAEGLNL
-443 PMSYL
+443 SYL
-448 TTPRNCRTSSSDPG
+448 TSPRNCRTSAADPG
-462 PYNPDIYGATAVQNA
+462 PYNPDIYDAAAVQNA
-477 ETGEMEL
+477 KTGEMEL

-496 GSNGDTDFVRMPGM
+496 GSNGTTDFVRMPGM

-518 NLALVSVALGVGGTA
+518 NLSLVSVALGVGGAA
-533 DDLTSLVKVYHS
+533 DDLTSLVKVFHS

-551 GTVSYEV
+551 GTTAYEV
-558 RWYNAAAGKWETKNT
+558 RWYNTAEGKWETKNT
-573 VPSDK
+573 IPKDK
-578 TPSTNGAVNKVLILS
+578 APSTNGEANKVLILS
-593 SDEIWTQNAYYDGVG
+593 SDEIWTQNAYYDGVN
-608 WTLHGLSFDTF
+608 WTLHGLGFDTF

-642 RNGVSDSWTQVD
+642 RNGVSDSWTPVD

-678 ILNAGGTTTAT
+678 ILNADGTTAAT
-689 YPEIAPD
+689 YPEITKD
-696 IFGDVWTQDGVFKPH
+696 IFGDTWTKDGVFKPATYGESFVH
-711 TSGASIVETV
+711 TV
-721 GFGGDGNVYAL
+721 GFGGDGKGYAL
-732 VRGTGRNY
+732 IQGSGRNY

-809 SAVSSITGQAW
+809 SAVNSISGQAW

-1029 GTTRTDFYLAQV
+1029 GSVLSDFYLAQV
-1041 YWPNQTNAQI
+1041 YWPNQQNAKI

-1057 VCGDKISETQVESD
+1057 VCGDKISETQVEND
-1071 KQGRY
+1071 KQGKY

-1081 YYNMSGWMYSISDWR
+1081 YYNMSGWMYSISNIG
-1096 DSETLPSFPG
+1096 DSKLPSFPG

-1113 MRDGEVMRWQFTVYG
+1113 LRDGEVMRWQFTVYG

-1135 DNSAWGSA
+1135 DNSEWGSA
-1143 SITGDSGDKTALT
+1143 SITGDSGDKTELT

-1172 KTYKSGDDKLETS
+1172 KTYRAGDDVLETS

-1206 DAAVADLDLVAAELE
+1206 DAAVADLDLVAAELA
-1221 NADALTAVTDKILAI
+1221 NADALTAVTDKILAM

-1247 KDGEVTAESGPKIE
+1247 KDGDVTAESGPKIE
-1261 EARKAYDA
+1261 EARKAYAA
-1269 LTEEQ
+1269 LNEEQ

-1294 AYEQIKDTEAAK
+1294 AYEQVKDTEAAK

-1322 DDITLRDK
+1322 DKITLRDK

-1370 PNPPTPPTPPTPSK
+1370 PNPPTPVTPSK
-1384 PATPSKPKDDKP
+1384 PTTPSKPKDDKP
-1396 TTGSSFTDVPAGSWY
+1396 TTGASFTDVPSGSWY

-1528 ANAESLIN
+1528 ANAEGLIN

-1561 MQNIAK
+1561 MENIAK

>member
-1 MKKTTRTLLALLAVL
+1 
-16 VLLMSLPV
+16 
-24 SVFAAKGDWV
+24 
-34 KLQIDLS
+34 
-41 DCPVSFSGTKDC
+41 
-53 DSESTP
+53 
-59 YTAQANTINTI
+59 
-70 EFEVGGSYDFLTLTL
+70 
-85 EQDST
+85 
-90 NPVREWE
+90 
-97 VNGTKYDSLLDYTE
+97 
-111 DENDGEVIYL
+111 
-121 YIDGM
+121 
-126 SLIITTEHIV
+126 
-136 FEAGGDLSLSTTE
+136 
-149 WTIKPIVAASSEIEA
+149 
-164 MVKTNDPNQ
+164 
-173 GSVIAVKQAA
+173 
-183 ENTYELKAT
+183 
-192 ANPGYSFDHWVAAST
+192 
-207 QEEITQN
+207 
-214 PYTVTL
+214 
-220 TASEIYTAYFH
+220 
-231 EWKQP
+231 
-236 AVSSDPVGLV
+236 
-246 PEDVTDAVK
+246 
-255 ATRKWDDTWTLTA
+255 
-268 YGSELDGKHYV
+268 
-279 FSYWSCDEDNSFK
+279 
-292 SEKNP
+292 
-297 LDMVVT
+297 
-303 EDRHYVAHYLPCRI
+303 
-317 TGLTGISAGGSS
+317 
-329 DWATTEK
+329 
-336 GSRPLIAGTSVKV
+336 
-349 AVQYTDNGK
+349 
-358 IPHSWIKLYAGS
+358 
-370 EEDIKAGT
+370 
-378 AKLLAQREGQDGE
+378 
-391 RDAAFDER
+391 
-399 ENAKLTVDT
+399 
-408 WPEGVTQI
+408 
-416 TAFAQTD
+416 
-423 DCEAH
+423 
-428 YFTIDVQ
+428 
-435 TAPGAEGI
+435 
-443 PMSYL
+443 
-448 TTPRNCRTSSSDPG
+448 
-462 PYNPDIYGATAVQNA
+462 
-477 ETGEMEL
+477 
-484 YVAGIGGVYQYV
+484 
-496 GSNGDTDFVRMPGM
+496 
-510 EDLNTSGD
+510 
-518 NLALVSVALGVGGTA
+518 
-533 DDLTSLVKVYHS
+533 
-545 LGGDQG
+545 
-551 GTVSYEV
+551 
-558 RWYNAAAGKWETKNT
+558 
-573 VPSDK
+573 
-578 TPSTNGAVNKVLILS
+578 
-593 SDEIWTQNAYYDGVG
+593 
-608 WTLHGLSFDTF
+608 
-619 EKVNSTTA
+619 
-627 YATATNGTVYKLNAE
+627 
-642 RNGVSDSWTQVD
+642 
-654 LGGKLLGSR
+654 
-663 YDGALAVKLTSGGYA
+663 
-678 ILNAGGTTTAT
+678 
-689 YPEIAPD
+689 
-696 IFGDVWTQDGVFKPH
+696 
-711 TSGASIVETV
+711 
-721 GFGGDGNVYAL
+721 
-732 VRGTGRNY
+732 
-740 VVRADESGWT
+740 
-750 LMDTVEAFDVGGTN
+750 
-764 EMEKRPTTPTYIASL
+764 
-779 GEGVSLFYGSKGSLY
+779 
-794 LQAQNYTVTFNSNGG
+794 
-809 SAVSSITGQAW
+809 
-820 SSFVMPIPTKSGMSF
+820 MPIPTKSGMSF

-918 PQPASED
+918 PQPASEN
-925 VSVINKAV
+925 VSDINKAV

-1071 KQGRY
+1071 KQGKY

-1081 YYNMSGWMYSISDWR
+1081 YYNMSGWMYSVSNIG
-1096 DSETLPSFPG
+1096 DSKLPSFPG

-1135 DNSAWGSA
+1135 DNSEWGSA

-1161 MREEYKDASAD
+1161 MREEYKDKNGS
-1172 KTYKSGDDKLETS
+1172 YKAGDDELETS
-1185 RIYMNVFDDVLCDPL
+1185 RIYVNVFDDVLCDPL

-1221 NADALTAVTDKILAI
+1221 NADALTAVTDKILAM

-1281 YPEYLEALEAAEK
+1281 YPEYLEALETAEK

-1322 DDITLRDK
+1322 DDITLDDK
-1330 AAIDA
+1330 DAIDA

-1340 EDLSE
+1340 DDLSE

-1370 PNPPTPPTPPTPSK
+1370 PNPPTPVTPSK
-1384 PATPSKPKDDKP
+1384 PTTPSKPKDDKP

-1417 VSDKGLMNGT
+1417 VSEKGLMNGT

-1561 MQNIAK
+1561 MENIAK

>member
-1 MKKTTRTLLALLAVL
+1 MKKTTRTLFALLAVL
-16 VLLMSLPV
+16 VLLMSVPV
-24 SVFAAKGDWV
+24 SVFAATGDRV
-34 KLQIDLS
+34 KLQIDLRN
-41 DCPVSFSGTKDC
+41 CPVSFSGTKKY
-53 DSESTP
+53 DSGSTP
-59 YTAQANTINTI
+59 YTAQAGELNTV
-70 EFEVGGSYDFLTLTL
+70 EFEVGGSYEFLKLTLN
-85 EQDST
+85 QDPV

-97 VNGTKYDSLLDYTE
+97 VNGTRYDPLLDYTE
-111 DENDGEVIYL
+111 DENDGEIIYL
-121 YIDGM
+121 HISGM
-126 SLIITTEHIV
+126 TLIITTESI
-136 FEAGGDLSLSTTE
+136 FFRAGGNSSLSTTE

-164 MVKTNDPNQ
+164 KVETNDSTQ
-173 GSVIAVKQAA
+173 GSVTAVKQAA

-207 QEEITQN
+207 QEEIAQN

-220 TASEIYTAYFH
+220 TASETYTAYFH
-231 EWKQP
+231 EWKT
-236 AVSSDPVGLV
+236 ATVSTDPEGLV
-246 PEDVTDAVK
+246 RSNGTDAVT
-255 ATRKWDDTWTLTA
+255 AARKWDDTWTLLA
-268 YGSELDGKHYV
+268 NNAVLAGRNYV
-279 FSYWSCDEDNSFK
+279 FSYWSCDEDSSFK

-297 LDMVVT
+297 LEVTLT
-303 EDRHYVAHYLPCRI
+303 EDRHYVAHYLPWQI
-317 TGLTGISAGGSS
+317 TGISGMSAGGGS
-329 DWATTEK
+329 WMAKTET
-336 GSRPLIAGTSVKV
+336 GSRPLIAGTGVTV
-349 AVQYTDNGK
+349 DVDYDENITDVWL
-358 IPHSWIKLYAGS
+358 PHSTIELYSGDEAAV
-370 EEDIKAGT
+370 KAGT
-378 AKLLAQREGQDGE
+378 ATLLAKREGQGD
-391 RDAAFDER
+391 RDRNTAFDGGH
-399 ENAKLTVDT
+399 ATIIVDP
-408 WPEGVTQI
+408 WPADVTQI
-416 TAFAQTD
+416 TAVAYTD
-423 DCEAH
+423 DCDKH
-428 YFTIDVQ
+428 YCTLNVQ
-435 TAPGAEGI
+435 TGYGAEGLNL
-443 PMSYL
+443 SYL
-448 TTPRNCRTSSSDPG
+448 TSPRNCRTSAADPG
-462 PYNPDIYGATAVQNA
+462 PYNPDIYDAAAVQNA

-496 GSNGDTDFVRMPGM
+496 GSNGTTDFVRMAGM

-518 NLALVSVALGVGGTA
+518 NLSLVSVALGVGGTS
-533 DDLTSLVKVYHS
+533 DDLTSLVKVFHS

-551 GTVSYEV
+551 GTTAYEV
-558 RWYNAAAGKWETKNT
+558 RWYNTAEGKWETKNT
-573 VPSDK
+573 IPKDKAPS
-578 TPSTNGAVNKVLILS
+578 SNGEANKVLILS
-593 SDEIWTQNAYYDGVG
+593 SDEIWTQNAYYDGVE

-642 RNGVSDSWTQVD
+642 RNGVSDAWTQVD

-663 YDGALAVKLTSGGYA
+663 YDGALAVKLTNGGYA
-678 ILNAGGTTTAT
+678 ILNADGKTAAT
-689 YPEIAPD
+689 YPEITKD
-696 IFGDVWTQDGVFKPH
+696 IFGDTWTKDGPFKPATYGESFVH
-711 TSGASIVETV
+711 TV
-721 GFGGDGNVYAL
+721 GFGGDGKVYAL
-732 VRGTGRNY
+732 IQGSGRNY

-809 SAVSSITGQAW
+809 SAVNSISGQAW

-845 RLYTNPVIPAANL
+845 KLYTNPVIPAANL

-863 WTETSADRWAEDRE
+863 WTETSTDRWAEDRE

-918 PQPASED
+918 PKPASED

-1081 YYNMSGWMYSISDWR
+1081 YYNMSGWMYSVSNIG
-1096 DSETLPSFPG
+1096 DSKLPSFPG

-1135 DNSAWGSA
+1135 DNSEWGST

-1206 DAAVADLDLVAAELE
+1206 DAAVADLDLVAAELA

-1294 AYEQIKDTEAAK
+1294 AYEQVKDTEAAK
-1306 KAAAEVDAMI
+1306 KAAAEVEAMI

-1322 DDITLRDK
+1322 DKITLRDK

-1340 EDLSE
+1340 EDLSD

-1370 PNPPTPPTPPTPSK
+1370 PNPPTPVTPSK
-1384 PATPSKPKDDKP
+1384 PTTPSKPKDDKP
-1396 TTGSSFTDVPAGSWY
+1396 TTGSSFTDVPSGSWY

-1417 VSDKGLMNGT
+1417 VSEKGLMNGT
-1427 SKNSFSPNATT
+1427 SKNGFSPNATT

-1476 TNMTGEV
+1476 TNMVGEV

-1528 ANAESLIN
+1528 ANAEGLIN

-1561 MQNIAK
+1561 MENIAK

>member
-1 MKKTTRTLLALLAVL
+1 MPTT
-16 VLLMSLPV
+16 
-24 SVFAAKGDWV
+24 
-34 KLQIDLS
+34 Q
-41 DCPVSFSGTKDC
+41 
-53 DSESTP
+53 
-59 YTAQANTINTI
+59 
-70 EFEVGGSYDFLTLTL
+70 
-85 EQDST
+85 
-90 NPVREWE
+90 WE
-97 VNGTKYDSLLDYTE
+97 VNGEIYSIPEGKTSFTKDFGDPYYVTISIRPTFFRMNIDYPGM
-111 DENDGEVIYL
+111 DE
-121 YIDGM
+121 
-126 SLIITTEHIV
+126 
-136 FEAGGDLSLSTTE
+136 E
-149 WTIKPIVAASSEIEA
+149 WTVRPIVAQDGFSATVDVADKE
-164 MVKTNDPNQ
+164 Q
-173 GSVIAVKQAA
+173 GSAIAVKNATN
-183 ENTYELKAT
+183 EFELKAT
-192 ANPGYSFDHWVAAST
+192 ANPGYSFDYWLVKSDSSK
-207 QEEITQN
+207 ITEN
-214 PYTVTL
+214 PKTVTL
-220 TASEIYTAYFH
+220 TADETYTAYFRT
-231 EWKQP
+231 WKQ
-236 AVSSDPVGLV
+236 ATVSSEPEGLTSGT
-246 PEDVTDAVK
+246 DTDLVTA
-255 ATRKWDDTWTLTA
+255 ARKWDDTWMLRA
-268 YGSELDGKHYV
+268 NNAVLAGRNYV
-279 FSYWSCDEDNSFK
+279 FSYWSCDEDSSFK

-297 LDMVVT
+297 LEVTLT
-303 EDRHYVAHYLPCRI
+303 EDRHYVAHYLPWQI
-317 TGLTGISAGGSS
+317 TGISGMSAGGGS
-329 DWATTEK
+329 WMAKTET
-336 GSRPLIAGTSVKV
+336 GSRPLIAGTGVTV
-349 AVQYTDNGK
+349 DVDYDENITDVWL
-358 IPHSWIKLYAGS
+358 PHSTIELYSGDEAAV
-370 EEDIKAGT
+370 KAGT
-378 AKLLAQREGQDGE
+378 ATLLAKREGQGD
-391 RDAAFDER
+391 RDRNTAFDGGH
-399 ENAKLTVDT
+399 ATIIVDP
-408 WPEGVTQI
+408 WPADVTQI
-416 TAFAQTD
+416 TAVAYTD
-423 DCEAH
+423 DCDKH
-428 YFTIDVQ
+428 YCTLNVQ
-435 TAPGAEGI
+435 TGYGAEGLNL
-443 PMSYL
+443 SYL
-448 TTPRNCRTSSSDPG
+448 TSPRNCRTSAADPG
-462 PYNPDIYGATAVQNA
+462 PYNPDIYDAAAVQNA
-477 ETGEMEL
+477 KTGEMEL

-496 GSNGDTDFVRMPGM
+496 GSNGTTDFVRMPGM

-518 NLALVSVALGVGGTA
+518 NLSLVSVALGVGGTS

-551 GTVSYEV
+551 GTTSYEV
-558 RWYNAAAGKWETKNT
+558 RWYNTAEGKWETKNT
-573 VPSDK
+573 IPKDK
-578 TPSTNGAVNKVLILS
+578 APSTNGEANKVLILS

-642 RNGVSDSWTQVD
+642 RNGVSDSWTPVD

-678 ILNAGGTTTAT
+678 ILNADGTPAAT
-689 YPEIAPD
+689 YPEITKD
-696 IFGDVWTQDGVFKPH
+696 IFGDTWTKDGVFKPATYGESFVH
-711 TSGASIVETV
+711 TV
-721 GFGGDGNVYAL
+721 GFGGDGKVYAL
-732 VRGTGRNY
+732 IQGSGRNY

-809 SAVSSITGQAW
+809 SAVASITGQAW

-918 PQPASED
+918 PKPASED

-1041 YWPNQTNAQI
+1041 YWPNQQNAKI

-1057 VCGDKISETQVESD
+1057 VCGDKISETQVEND
-1071 KQGRY
+1071 KQGKY

-1081 YYNMSGWMYSISDWR
+1081 YYNMSGWMYSISNIG
-1096 DSETLPSFPG
+1096 DSKLPSFPG

-1113 MRDGEVMRWQFTVYG
+1113 LRDGEVMRWQFTVYG

-1135 DNSAWGSA
+1135 DNSEWGSA
-1143 SITGDSGDKTALT
+1143 SITGDSGDKTELT

-1185 RIYMNVFDDVLCDPL
+1185 RIYMNVFDGVLCDPL

-1322 DDITLRDK
+1322 EDITLDDK
-1330 AAIDA
+1330 DAIDA

-1340 EDLSE
+1340 DDLSD
-1345 AAKGYVKNHDKLVAC
+1345 AAKGYVENHDKLVAC

-1384 PATPSKPKDDKP
+1384 PTTPSKPKDDKP

-1411 ADAVNY
+1411 EDAVNY
-1417 VSDKGLMNGT
+1417 VSEKGLMNGT
-1427 SKNSFSPNATT
+1427 SKNGFSPNATT

-1511 FKDADKVS
+1511 FKDAGKVS

-1528 ANAESLIN
+1528 ANAEGLIN

-1561 MQNIAK
+1561 MENITK

>member
-1 MKKTTRTLLALLAVL
+1 MPTT
-16 VLLMSLPV
+16 
-24 SVFAAKGDWV
+24 
-34 KLQIDLS
+34 Q
-41 DCPVSFSGTKDC
+41 
-53 DSESTP
+53 
-59 YTAQANTINTI
+59 
-70 EFEVGGSYDFLTLTL
+70 
-85 EQDST
+85 
-90 NPVREWE
+90 WE
-97 VNGTKYDSLLDYTE
+97 VNGEIYSIPEGKTSFTKDFGDPYYVTISIRPTFFRMNINYPGM
-111 DENDGEVIYL
+111 DE
-121 YIDGM
+121 
-126 SLIITTEHIV
+126 
-136 FEAGGDLSLSTTE
+136 E
-149 WTIKPIVAASSEIEA
+149 WTVRPIVAQDGFSATVDVADKE
-164 MVKTNDPNQ
+164 Q
-173 GSVIAVKQAA
+173 GSAIAVKNATN
-183 ENTYELKAT
+183 EFELKAT
-192 ANPGYSFDHWVAAST
+192 ANPGYSFDYWLVKSDSSK
-207 QEEITQN
+207 ITEN
-214 PYTVTL
+214 PKTVTL
-220 TASEIYTAYFH
+220 TADETYTAYFRT
-231 EWKQP
+231 WKQ
-236 AVSSDPVGLV
+236 ATVSSEPEGLTSGT
-246 PEDVTDAVK
+246 DTDLVTA
-255 ATRKWDDTWTLTA
+255 ARKWDDTWMLRA
-268 YGSELDGKHYV
+268 NNAVLAGRNYV
-279 FSYWSCDEDNSFK
+279 FSYWSCDEDSSFK

-297 LDMVVT
+297 LEVTLT
-303 EDRHYVAHYLPCRI
+303 EDRHYVAHYLPWQI
-317 TGLTGISAGGSS
+317 TGISGMSAGGGS
-329 DWATTEK
+329 WMAKTET
-336 GSRPLIAGTSVKV
+336 GSRPLIAGTGVTV
-349 AVQYTDNGK
+349 DVDYDENITDVWL
-358 IPHSWIKLYAGS
+358 PHSTIELYSGDEAAV
-370 EEDIKAGT
+370 KAGT
-378 AKLLAQREGQDGE
+378 ATLLAKREGQGD
-391 RDAAFDER
+391 RDRNTAFDGGH
-399 ENAKLTVDT
+399 ATITVDP
-408 WPEGVTQI
+408 WPADVTQI
-416 TAFAQTD
+416 TAVAYTD
-423 DCEAH
+423 DCDKH
-428 YFTIDVQ
+428 YCTLNVQ
-435 TAPGAEGI
+435 TGCGAEGLNL
-443 PMSYL
+443 SYL
-448 TTPRNCRTSSSDPG
+448 TSPRNCRTSAADPG
-462 PYNPDIYGATAVQNA
+462 PYNPDIYDAAAVQNA
-477 ETGEMEL
+477 KTGEMEL

-496 GSNGDTDFVRMPGM
+496 GSNGTTDFVRMPGM

-518 NLALVSVALGVGGTA
+518 NLSLVSVALGVGGTS
-533 DDLTSLVKVYHS
+533 DDLTSLVKVFHA

-558 RWYNAAAGKWETKNT
+558 RWYSAEEGKWIT
-573 VPSDK
+573 VNSLPKDK
-578 TPSTNGAVNKVLILS
+578 YPSTNGAANKVLILS
-593 SDEIWTQNAYYDGVG
+593 SEEIWTQNAYYDGVN

-627 YATATNGTVYKLNAE
+627 YATATNGTVYKLNAV
-642 RNGVSDSWTQVD
+642 RSGVSDSWTQVD

-678 ILNAGGTTTAT
+678 ILNADSSTAAT
-689 YPEIAPD
+689 YPEITKD
-696 IFGDVWTQDGVFKPH
+696 IFGDTWTKDGVFKPATYGESFVH
-711 TSGASIVETV
+711 TV
-721 GFGGDGNVYAL
+721 GFGGDGKVYAL
-732 VRGTGRNY
+732 IQGSGRNY

-779 GEGVSLFYGSKGSLY
+779 GEGVSLLFGDKGSLY
-794 LQAQNYTVTFNSNGG
+794 LHAQEYTVTFNSNGG
-809 SAVSSITGQAW
+809 SAVSPITGQAW
-820 SSFVMPIPTKSGMSF
+820 SSFVMPVPTKSGMIF

-845 RLYTNPVIPAANL
+845 KLYANPVIPAANL

-863 WTETSADRWAEDRE
+863 WSDKASDRWAEDRE
-877 KALKQLDNALERMDK
+877 KALEQLDKALARMDK
-892 GDYSDANWQRVLV
+892 NDYSEANWQRVLT

-918 PQPASED
+918 PQPASD
-925 VSVINKAV
+925 SVSDINKAV

-940 LNTAIDRMNAI
+940 LNTAIERMNAI

-978 TIVHTTKYTQA
+978 TIVHTTKYTLA
-989 SVVITDMIKQNIRE
+989 STVITDAIVQNIKE
-1003 KYGLTLDG
+1003 KYGLDLKG
-1011 YATYHESEPAG
+1011 YTVKHVSEPEG
-1022 TYAYMNT
+1022 NYAYMNT
-1029 GTTRTDFYLAQV
+1029 GSVLNGFYLAQV

-1057 VCGDKISETQVESD
+1057 VCEDKLDKAQVEKD
-1071 KQGRY
+1071 KTGKY

-1172 KTYKSGDDKLETS
+1172 KTYKAGDNVLETS

-1221 NADALTAVTDKILAI
+1221 NADALTAVTDKILAM

-1247 KDGEVTAESGPKIE
+1247 KDGDVTAESGPKIE

-1322 DDITLRDK
+1322 DKITLRDK

-1340 EDLSE
+1340 DDLSE
-1345 AAKGYVKNHDKLVAC
+1345 AAKGYVKNHAKLVAC

-1370 PNPPTPPTPPTPSK
+1370 PNPPTPVTPSK
-1384 PATPSKPKDDKP
+1384 PTTPSKPKDDKP

-1417 VSDKGLMNGT
+1417 VSEKGLMNGT
-1427 SKNSFSPNATT
+1427 SKNGFSPNATT

-1476 TNMTGEV
+1476 TNMVGEV

-1528 ANAESLIN
+1528 ANAEGLIN

-1561 MQNIAK
+1561 MENIAK

>member
-1 MKKTTRTLLALLAVL
+1 MPTT
-16 VLLMSLPV
+16 
-24 SVFAAKGDWV
+24 
-34 KLQIDLS
+34 Q
-41 DCPVSFSGTKDC
+41 
-53 DSESTP
+53 
-59 YTAQANTINTI
+59 
-70 EFEVGGSYDFLTLTL
+70 
-85 EQDST
+85 
-90 NPVREWE
+90 WE
-97 VNGTKYDSLLDYTE
+97 VNGEIYSIPEGKTSFTKDFGDPYYVTISIRPTFFRMNIDYPGM
-111 DENDGEVIYL
+111 DE
-121 YIDGM
+121 
-126 SLIITTEHIV
+126 
-136 FEAGGDLSLSTTE
+136 E
-149 WTIKPIVAASSEIEA
+149 WTVRPIVAQDGFSATVDVADKE
-164 MVKTNDPNQ
+164 Q
-173 GSVIAVKQAA
+173 GSAIAVKNATN
-183 ENTYELKAT
+183 EFELKAT
-192 ANPGYSFDHWVAAST
+192 ANPGYSFDYWLVKSDSSK
-207 QEEITQN
+207 ITEN
-214 PYTVTL
+214 PKTVTL
-220 TASEIYTAYFH
+220 TADETYTAYFRT
-231 EWKQP
+231 WKQ
-236 AVSSDPVGLV
+236 ATVSSEPEGLTSGT
-246 PEDVTDAVK
+246 DTDLVTA
-255 ATRKWDDTWTLTA
+255 ARKWDDTWMLLA
-268 YGSELDGKHYV
+268 NNAVLAGRNYV
-279 FSYWSCDEDNSFK
+279 FSYWSCDEDSSFK

-297 LDMVVT
+297 LEVTLT
-303 EDRHYVAHYLPCRI
+303 EDRHYVAHYLPWQI
-317 TGLTGISAGGSS
+317 TGISGMSAGGGS
-329 DWATTEK
+329 WMAKTET
-336 GSRPLIAGTSVKV
+336 GSRPLIAGTGVTV
-349 AVQYTDNGK
+349 DVDYDENITDVWL
-358 IPHSWIKLYAGS
+358 PHSTIELYSGDEAAVKG
-370 EEDIKAGT
+370 GT
-378 AKLLAQREGQDGE
+378 ATLLAKREGQGD
-391 RDAAFDER
+391 RDRNTAFDGGH
-399 ENAKLTVDT
+399 ATIIVDP
-408 WPEGVTQI
+408 WPADVTQI
-416 TAFAQTD
+416 TAVAYTD
-423 DCEAH
+423 DCDKH
-428 YFTIDVQ
+428 YCTLNVQ
-435 TAPGAEGI
+435 TGYGAEGLNL
-443 PMSYL
+443 SYL
-448 TTPRNCRTSSSDPG
+448 TSPRNCRTSAADPG
-462 PYNPDIYGATAVQNA
+462 PYNPDIYDAAAVQNA

-496 GSNGDTDFVRMPGM
+496 GSNGTTDFVRMPGM

-518 NLALVSVALGVGGTA
+518 TLSLVSVALGVGGTS

-551 GTVSYEV
+551 GTTTYEV
-558 RWYNAAAGKWETKNT
+558 RWYDAAEEKWVTKNT
-573 VPSDK
+573 VPKDK
-578 TPSTNGAVNKVLILS
+578 APSTNGEANKVLILS
-593 SDEIWTQNAYYDGVG
+593 SDEIWTQNAYYDGVE

-627 YATATNGTVYKLNAE
+627 YATATNGTVYKLNAV
-642 RNGVSDSWTQVD
+642 RSGVSDAWTQVD

-678 ILNAGGTTTAT
+678 ILNADSSTAAT
-689 YPEIAPD
+689 YPEITKD
-696 IFGDVWTQDGVFKPH
+696 IFGDTWTKDGVFKPATYGESFVH
-711 TSGASIVETV
+711 TV
-721 GFGGDGNVYAL
+721 GFGGDGKVYAL
-732 VRGTGRNY
+732 IQGSGRNY
-740 VVRADESGWT
+740 VVRADGESWT
-750 LMDTVEAFDVGGTN
+750 LMDTVDAFDVGGTN

-779 GEGVSLFYGSKGSLY
+779 GEGVSLLFGDKGSLY
-794 LQAQNYTVTFNSNGG
+794 LHAQDYTVTFNSNGG
-809 SAVSSITGQAW
+809 SAVSSISGQAW

-1081 YYNMSGWMYSISDWR
+1081 YYNMSGWMYSVSNIG
-1096 DSETLPSFPG
+1096 DSKLPSFPG

-1135 DNSAWGSA
+1135 DNSEWGST

-1185 RIYMNVFDDVLCDPL
+1185 RIYMNVFDGVLCDPL

-1322 DDITLRDK
+1322 EDITLDDK
-1330 AAIDA
+1330 DAIDA

-1340 EDLSE
+1340 DDLSD
-1345 AAKGYVKNHDKLVAC
+1345 AAKGYVENHDKLVAC

-1384 PATPSKPKDDKP
+1384 PTTPSKPKDDKP

-1411 ADAVNY
+1411 EDAVNY
-1417 VSDKGLMNGT
+1417 VSEKGLMNGT
-1427 SKNSFSPNATT
+1427 SKNGFSPNATT

-1511 FKDADKVS
+1511 FKDAGKVS

-1528 ANAESLIN
+1528 ANAEGLIN

-1561 MQNIAK
+1561 MENITK

>member
-1 MKKTTRTLLALLAVL
+1 MKSKRVFLLLMVIILLAAFSIPVLAY
-16 VLLMSLPV
+16 STT
-24 SVFAAKGDWV
+24 V
-34 KLQIDLS
+34 KVTLELTGYS
-41 DCPVSFSGTKDC
+41 KDMTVTEKVTP
-53 DSESTP
+53 DGAST
-59 YTAQANTINTI
+59 TTQNSTVAANTSATWNYNADDEVILTI
-70 EFEVGGSYDFLTLTL
+70 TPSAEMPTT
-85 EQDST
+85 Q
-90 NPVREWE
+90 WE
-97 VNGTKYDSLLDYTE
+97 VNGEIYSIPEGKTSFTKDFGDPYYVTISIRPTFFRMNIDYPGM
-111 DENDGEVIYL
+111 DE
-121 YIDGM
+121 
-126 SLIITTEHIV
+126 
-136 FEAGGDLSLSTTE
+136 E
-149 WTIKPIVAASSEIEA
+149 WTVRPIVAQDGFSATVDVADKE
-164 MVKTNDPNQ
+164 Q
-173 GSVIAVKQAA
+173 GSAIAVKNATN
-183 ENTYELKAT
+183 EFELKAT
-192 ANPGYSFDHWVAAST
+192 ANPGYSFDYWLVKSDSSK
-207 QEEITQN
+207 ITEN
-214 PYTVTL
+214 PKTVTL
-220 TASEIYTAYFH
+220 TADETYTAYFRT
-231 EWKQP
+231 WKQ
-236 AVSSDPVGLV
+236 ATVSSEPEGLTSGT
-246 PEDVTDAVK
+246 DTDLVTA
-255 ATRKWDDTWTLTA
+255 ARKWDDKWMLRA
-268 YGSELDGKHYV
+268 NNAVLAGRNYV
-279 FSYWSCDEDNSFK
+279 FSYWSCDEDSSFK

-297 LDMVVT
+297 LEVTLT
-303 EDRHYVAHYLPCRI
+303 EDRHYVAHYLPWQI
-317 TGLTGISAGGSS
+317 TGISGMSAGGGS
-329 DWATTEK
+329 WMAKTET
-336 GSRPLIAGTSVKV
+336 GSRPLIAGTGVTV
-349 AVQYTDNGK
+349 DVDYDENITDVWL
-358 IPHSWIKLYAGS
+358 PHSTIELYSGDEAAV
-370 EEDIKAGT
+370 KAGT
-378 AKLLAQREGQDGE
+378 ATLLAKREGQGD
-391 RDAAFDER
+391 RDRNTAFDGGH
-399 ENAKLTVDT
+399 ATIIVDP
-408 WPEGVTQI
+408 WPADVTQI
-416 TAFAQTD
+416 TAVAYTD
-423 DCEAH
+423 DCDKH
-428 YFTIDVQ
+428 YCTLNVQ
-435 TAPGAEGI
+435 TGYGAEGLNL
-443 PMSYL
+443 SYL
-448 TTPRNCRTSSSDPG
+448 TSPRNCRTSAADPG
-462 PYNPDIYGATAVQNA
+462 PYNPDIYDAAAVQNA
-477 ETGEMEL
+477 KTGEMEL

-496 GSNGDTDFVRMPGM
+496 GSSGTTDFVRMPGM

-518 NLALVSVALGVGGTA
+518 NLSLVSVALGVGGAA
-533 DDLTSLVKVYHS
+533 DDLTSLVKVFHS

-558 RWYNAAAGKWETKNT
+558 RWYSAEEGKWIT
-573 VPSDK
+573 VNSLPKDK
-578 TPSTNGAVNKVLILS
+578 YPSTNGAANKVLILS
-593 SDEIWTQNAYYDGVG
+593 SEEIWTQNAYYDGVN

-642 RNGVSDSWTQVD
+642 RNGVSDSWTPVD

-678 ILNAGGTTTAT
+678 ILNADGTTAAT
-689 YPEIAPD
+689 YPEITKD
-696 IFGDVWTQDGVFKPH
+696 IFGDTWTKDGVFKPATYGESFVH
-711 TSGASIVETV
+711 TV
-721 GFGGDGNVYAL
+721 GFGGDGKVYAL
-732 VRGTGRNY
+732 IQGSGRNY

-809 SAVSSITGQAW
+809 SAVSPISGQAW

-1081 YYNMSGWMYSISDWR
+1081 YYNMSGWMYSVSNIG
-1096 DSETLPSFPG
+1096 DSKLPSFPG

-1135 DNSAWGSA
+1135 DNSEWGST

-1185 RIYMNVFDDVLCDPL
+1185 RIYMNVFDGVLCDPL

-1294 AYEQIKDTEAAK
+1294 AYEQVKDTEAAK
-1306 KAAAEVDAMI
+1306 KAAAEVEAMI

-1322 DDITLRDK
+1322 DKITLRDK

-1340 EDLSE
+1340 EDLSD

-1370 PNPPTPPTPPTPSK
+1370 PNPPTPVTPSK
-1384 PATPSKPKDDKP
+1384 PTTPSKPKDDKP
-1396 TTGSSFTDVPAGSWY
+1396 TTGSSFTDVPSGSWY

-1417 VSDKGLMNGT
+1417 VSEKGLMNGT
-1427 SKNSFSPNATT
+1427 SKNGFSPNATT

-1528 ANAESLIN
+1528 ANAEGLIN

-1561 MQNIAK
+1561 MENIAK

>member
-1 MKKTTRTLLALLAVL
+1 MNIVD
-16 VLLMSLPV
+16 VEV
-24 SVFAAKGDWV
+24 
-34 KLQIDLS
+34 
-41 DCPVSFSGTKDC
+41 SGTPSSGVWVIKPVVA
-53 DSESTP
+53 S
-59 YTAQANTINTI
+59 A
-70 EFEVGGSYDFLTLTL
+70 EFVA
-85 EQDST
+85 
-90 NPVREWE
+90 
-97 VNGTKYDSLLDYTE
+97 
-111 DENDGEVIYL
+111 
-121 YIDGM
+121 
-126 SLIITTEHIV
+126 TTETSDPEKGTV
-136 FEAGGDLSLSTTE
+136 GAE
-149 WTIKPIVAASSEIEA
+149 IKETNIYEITA
-164 MVKTNDPNQ
+164 RAVSGFSFDYWLVKSD
-173 GSVIAVKQAA
+173 GSKIA
-183 ENTYELKAT
+183 EN
-192 ANPGYSFDHWVAAST
+192 
-207 QEEITQN
+207 
-214 PYTVTL
+214 PYKVTL
-220 TASEIYTAYFH
+220 TADETYTAYFR
-231 EWKQP
+231 EWKQ
-236 AVSSDPVGLV
+236 ATVSSNPEGLTQNNG
-246 PEDVTDAVK
+246 TDAV
-255 ATRKWDDTWTLTA
+255 TTVRKWDDTWTLTA
-268 YGSELDGKHYV
+268 NRAVLDGRNYA
-279 FSYWSCDEDNSFK
+279 FSYWSCDEDSSFK

-297 LDMVVT
+297 LDVALT
-303 EDRHYVAHYLPCRI
+303 EDRHYVAHYLPWQI
-317 TGLTGISAGGSS
+317 TGISGMSAGGGS
-329 DWATTEK
+329 WMAKTET
-336 GSRPLIAGTSVKV
+336 GSRPLIAGTGVTV
-349 AVQYTDNGK
+349 DVDYDENITDVWL
-358 IPHSWIKLYAGS
+358 PHSTIELYSGDEAAV
-370 EEDIKAGT
+370 KAGT
-378 AKLLAQREGQDGE
+378 ATPLAKREGQGD
-391 RDAAFDER
+391 RDRNTAFDSGH
-399 ENAKLTVDT
+399 ATIIVDP
-408 WPEGVTQI
+408 WPADVTQI
-416 TAFAQTD
+416 TAVAYTD
-423 DCEAH
+423 DCDKH
-428 YFTIDVQ
+428 YFTLSVQ
-435 TAPGAEGI
+435 TGYGAEGLNL
-443 PMSYL
+443 SYL
-448 TTPRNCRTSSSDPG
+448 TSPRNCRTSSADPG
-462 PYNPDIYGATAVQNA
+462 PYNPDIYDATAVQNA
-477 ETGEMEL
+477 ETGAMEL

-496 GSNGDTDFVRMPGM
+496 GSNGTTDFVRMPGM
-510 EDLNTSGD
+510 EDLNVSGD
-518 NLALVSVALGVGGTA
+518 TLSLVSVALGVGGTS

-551 GTVSYEV
+551 GTTTYEV
-558 RWYNAAAGKWETKNT
+558 RWYNTAEGKWETKNT
-573 VPSDK
+573 IPKDK
-578 TPSTNGAVNKVLILS
+578 APSTNGEANKVLVLS
-593 SDEIWTQNAYYDGVG
+593 SDEIWTQNAYYNGVE

-619 EKVNSTTA
+619 EKVNETTA
-627 YATATNGTVYKLNAE
+627 YATATNGTVYKLNAV
-642 RNGVSDSWTQVD
+642 RSGISDAWTQVD

-663 YDGALAVKLTSGGYA
+663 YDGALAVHLTSGGYA
-678 ILNAGGTTTAT
+678 ILNADGSTAAT
-689 YPEIAPD
+689 YPEITKD
-696 IFGDVWTQDGVFKPH
+696 IFGDTWTKDGVFKPATYGESFVH
-711 TSGASIVETV
+711 TV
-721 GFGGDGNVYAL
+721 GFGGDGKVYAL
-732 VRGTGRNY
+732 IQGSGRNY

-764 EMEKRPTTPTYIASL
+764 EMEKRPATPTYIANL
-779 GEGVSLFYGSKGSLY
+779 GEGVSLFFGDKGSLY
-794 LQAQNYTVTFNSNGG
+794 LHAQDFTVTFNSNGG
-809 SAVSSITGQAW
+809 SAVASITGQAW

-835 AGWYTDEGLT
+835 AGWYTDAGLT
-845 RLYTNPVIPAANL
+845 KLYANPVIPAADL
-858 TLYAK
+858 VLYAK

-877 KALKQLDNALERMDK
+877 KALKQLDDALSRMEQT
-892 GDYSDANWQRVLV
+892 DYSEANWQRVLV

-925 VSVINKAV
+925 VSDINKAV

-951 PVLVLPPIDVVVS
+951 PVLNLPPIDVVVS

-978 TIVHTTKYTQA
+978 TIVHTTKYTKA
-989 SVVITDMIKQNIRE
+989 SEVITDAIVENIKT
-1003 KYGLTLDG
+1003 KYGLDLKG
-1011 YATYHESEPAG
+1011 YVTKHESEPAG

-1029 GTTRTDFYLAQV
+1029 GSVLSDFYLAQV
-1041 YWPNQTNAQI
+1041 YWPNQTNAKI

-1057 VCGDKISETQVESD
+1057 VCGDKISETQVEND
-1071 KQGRY
+1071 KQGKY

-1081 YYNMSGWMYSISDWR
+1081 YYNMSGWMYSISNIG
-1096 DSETLPSFPG
+1096 DSKLPSFPG

-1113 MRDGEVMRWQFTVYG
+1113 LRDGEVMRWQFTVYG

-1135 DNSAWGSA
+1135 DNSEWGSA

-1161 MREEYKDASAD
+1161 MREEYKDKNGS
-1172 KTYKSGDDKLETS
+1172 YKAGDDELETS
-1185 RIYMNVFDDVLCDPL
+1185 RIYVNVFDGVLCDPL

-1206 DAAVADLDLVAAELE
+1206 DAAVADLDLVAAELA
-1221 NADALTAVTDKILAI
+1221 NADKLTEVTDKILAI

-1274 KKLFGKA
+1274 KKLFNKA

-1294 AYEQIKDTEAAK
+1294 AYEQVKDEEAAK

-1316 DALPDP
+1316 NALPDP
-1322 DDITLRDK
+1322 DDITLDDK
-1330 AAIDA
+1330 DAIDA

-1384 PATPSKPKDDKP
+1384 PTTPSKPKDDKP
-1396 TTGSSFTDVPAGSWY
+1396 TTGSSFTDVPSGSWY
-1411 ADAVNY
+1411 EDAVNY
-1417 VSDKGLMNGT
+1417 VSEKGLMNGT
-1427 SKNSFSPNATT
+1427 SKNGFSPNATT

-1497 LKGYDTS
+1497 LKGYDTT

-1528 ANAESLIN
+1528 ANAERLIN

-1561 MQNIAK
+1561 MENIAK

>member
-1 MKKTTRTLLALLAVL
+1 MKSKRVFLLLMVIILLAAFSIPVLAY
-16 VLLMSLPV
+16 STT
-24 SVFAAKGDWV
+24 V
-34 KLQIDLS
+34 KVTLELTGYS
-41 DCPVSFSGTKDC
+41 KDMTVTEKVTP
-53 DSESTP
+53 DGAST
-59 YTAQANTINTI
+59 TTQNSTVAANTSATWNYNADDEVILTI
-70 EFEVGGSYDFLTLTL
+70 TPSAEMPTT
-85 EQDST
+85 Q
-90 NPVREWE
+90 WE
-97 VNGTKYDSLLDYTE
+97 VNGEIYSIPEGKTSFTKDFGDPYYVTISIRPTFFRMNIDYPGM
-111 DENDGEVIYL
+111 DE
-121 YIDGM
+121 
-126 SLIITTEHIV
+126 
-136 FEAGGDLSLSTTE
+136 E
-149 WTIKPIVAASSEIEA
+149 WTVRPIVAQDGFSATVDVADKE
-164 MVKTNDPNQ
+164 Q
-173 GSVIAVKQAA
+173 GSAIAVKNATN
-183 ENTYELKAT
+183 EFELKAT
-192 ANPGYSFDHWVAAST
+192 ANPGYSFDYWLVKSDSSK
-207 QEEITQN
+207 ITEN
-214 PYTVTL
+214 PKTVTL
-220 TASEIYTAYFH
+220 TADETYTAYFRT
-231 EWKQP
+231 WKQ
-236 AVSSDPVGLV
+236 ATVSSEPEGLTSGT
-246 PEDVTDAVK
+246 DTDLVTA
-255 ATRKWDDTWTLTA
+255 ARKWDDTWMLLA
-268 YGSELDGKHYV
+268 NNAVLAGRNYV
-279 FSYWSCDEDNSFK
+279 FSYWSCDEDSSFK

-297 LDMVVT
+297 LEVTLT
-303 EDRHYVAHYLPCRI
+303 EDRHYVAHYLPWQI
-317 TGLTGISAGGSS
+317 TGISGMSAGGGS
-329 DWATTEK
+329 WMAKTET
-336 GSRPLIAGTSVKV
+336 GSRPLIAGTGVTV
-349 AVQYTDNGK
+349 DVDYDENITDVWL
-358 IPHSWIKLYAGS
+358 PHSTIELYSGDEAAVKG
-370 EEDIKAGT
+370 GT
-378 AKLLAQREGQDGE
+378 ATLLAKREGQGD
-391 RDAAFDER
+391 RDRNTAFDGGH
-399 ENAKLTVDT
+399 ATIIVDP
-408 WPEGVTQI
+408 WPADVTQI
-416 TAFAQTD
+416 TAVAYTD
-423 DCEAH
+423 DCDKH
-428 YFTIDVQ
+428 YCTLNVQ
-435 TAPGAEGI
+435 TGYGAEGLNL
-443 PMSYL
+443 SYL
-448 TTPRNCRTSSSDPG
+448 TSPRNCRTSAADPG
-462 PYNPDIYGATAVQNA
+462 PYNPDIYDAAAVQNA

-496 GSNGDTDFVRMPGM
+496 GSNGTTDFVRMPGM

-518 NLALVSVALGVGGTA
+518 TLSLVSVALGVGGTS

-551 GTVSYEV
+551 GTTTYEV
-558 RWYNAAAGKWETKNT
+558 RWYDAAEEKWVTKNT
-573 VPSDK
+573 VPKDK
-578 TPSTNGAVNKVLILS
+578 APSTNGEANKVLILS
-593 SDEIWTQNAYYDGVG
+593 SDEIWTQNAYYDGVE

-627 YATATNGTVYKLNAE
+627 YATATNGTVYKLNAV
-642 RNGVSDSWTQVD
+642 RSGVSDAWTQVD

-678 ILNAGGTTTAT
+678 ILNADSSTAAT
-689 YPEIAPD
+689 YPEITKD
-696 IFGDVWTQDGVFKPH
+696 IFGDTWTKDGVFKPATYGESFVH
-711 TSGASIVETV
+711 TV
-721 GFGGDGNVYAL
+721 GFGGDGKVYAL
-732 VRGTGRNY
+732 IQGSGRNY
-740 VVRADESGWT
+740 VVRADGESWT
-750 LMDTVEAFDVGGTN
+750 LMDTVDAFDVGGTN

-779 GEGVSLFYGSKGSLY
+779 GEGVSLLFGDKGSLY
-794 LQAQNYTVTFNSNGG
+794 LHAQDYTVTFNSNGG
-809 SAVSSITGQAW
+809 SAVSSISGQAW

-1081 YYNMSGWMYSISDWR
+1081 YYNMSGWMYSVSNIG
-1096 DSETLPSFPG
+1096 DSKLPSFPG

-1135 DNSAWGSA
+1135 DNSEWGST

-1185 RIYMNVFDDVLCDPL
+1185 RIYMNVFDGVLCDPL

-1322 DDITLRDK
+1322 EDITLDDK
-1330 AAIDA
+1330 DAIDA

-1340 EDLSE
+1340 DDLSD
-1345 AAKGYVKNHDKLVAC
+1345 AAKGYVENHDKLVAC

-1384 PATPSKPKDDKP
+1384 PTTPSKPKDDKP

-1411 ADAVNY
+1411 EDAVNY
-1417 VSDKGLMNGT
+1417 VSEKGLMNGT
-1427 SKNSFSPNATT
+1427 SKNGFSPNATT

-1511 FKDADKVS
+1511 FKDAGKVS

-1528 ANAESLIN
+1528 ANAEGLIN

-1561 MQNIAK
+1561 MENITK

>member
-1 MKKTTRTLLALLAVL
+1 MNIVD
-16 VLLMSLPV
+16 VEV
-24 SVFAAKGDWV
+24 
-34 KLQIDLS
+34 
-41 DCPVSFSGTKDC
+41 SGTPSSGVWVIKPVVA
-53 DSESTP
+53 S
-59 YTAQANTINTI
+59 A
-70 EFEVGGSYDFLTLTL
+70 EFVA
-85 EQDST
+85 
-90 NPVREWE
+90 
-97 VNGTKYDSLLDYTE
+97 
-111 DENDGEVIYL
+111 
-121 YIDGM
+121 
-126 SLIITTEHIV
+126 TTETSDPEKGTV
-136 FEAGGDLSLSTTE
+136 GAE
-149 WTIKPIVAASSEIEA
+149 IKETNIYEITA
-164 MVKTNDPNQ
+164 RAVSGFSFDYWLVKSD
-173 GSVIAVKQAA
+173 GSKIA
-183 ENTYELKAT
+183 EN
-192 ANPGYSFDHWVAAST
+192 
-207 QEEITQN
+207 
-214 PYTVTL
+214 PYKVTL
-220 TASEIYTAYFH
+220 TADETYTAYFR
-231 EWKQP
+231 EWKQ
-236 AVSSDPVGLV
+236 ATVSSNPEGLTQNNG
-246 PEDVTDAVK
+246 TDAV
-255 ATRKWDDTWTLTA
+255 TTVRKWDDTWTLTA
-268 YGSELDGKHYV
+268 NRAVLDGRNYA
-279 FSYWSCDEDNSFK
+279 FSYWSCDEDSSFK

-297 LDMVVT
+297 LDVALT
-303 EDRHYVAHYLPCRI
+303 EDRHYVAHYLPWQI
-317 TGLTGISAGGSS
+317 TGISGMSAGGGS
-329 DWATTEK
+329 WMAKTET
-336 GSRPLIAGTSVKV
+336 GSRPLIAGTGVTV
-349 AVQYTDNGK
+349 DVDYDENITDVWL
-358 IPHSWIKLYAGS
+358 PHSTIELYSGDEAAV
-370 EEDIKAGT
+370 KAGT
-378 AKLLAQREGQDGE
+378 ATPLAKREGQGD
-391 RDAAFDER
+391 RDRNTAFDSGH
-399 ENAKLTVDT
+399 ATIIVDP
-408 WPEGVTQI
+408 WPADVTQI
-416 TAFAQTD
+416 TAVAYTD
-423 DCEAH
+423 DCDKH
-428 YFTIDVQ
+428 YCTLSVQ
-435 TAPGAEGI
+435 TGYGAEGLNL
-443 PMSYL
+443 SYL
-448 TTPRNCRTSSSDPG
+448 TSPRNCRTSSADPG
-462 PYNPDIYGATAVQNA
+462 PYNPDIYDATAVQNA
-477 ETGEMEL
+477 ETGAMEL

-496 GSNGDTDFVRMPGM
+496 GSNGTTDFVRMPGM
-510 EDLNTSGD
+510 EDLNVSGD
-518 NLALVSVALGVGGTA
+518 TLSLVSVALGVGGTS

-551 GTVSYEV
+551 GTTTYEV
-558 RWYNAAAGKWETKNT
+558 RWYDAAEEKWVTKNT
-573 VPSDK
+573 VPKDK
-578 TPSTNGAVNKVLILS
+578 APSTNGEANKVLILS
-593 SDEIWTQNAYYDGVG
+593 SDEIWTQNAYYDGVE

-627 YATATNGTVYKLNAE
+627 YATATNGTVYKLNAV
-642 RNGVSDSWTQVD
+642 RSGVSDAWTQVD

-678 ILNAGGTTTAT
+678 ILNADSSTAAT
-689 YPEIAPD
+689 YPEITKD
-696 IFGDVWTQDGVFKPH
+696 IFGDTWTKDGVFKPATYGESFVH
-711 TSGASIVETV
+711 TV
-721 GFGGDGNVYAL
+721 GFGGDGKVYAL
-732 VRGTGRNY
+732 IQGSGRNY

-764 EMEKRPTTPTYIASL
+764 EMEKRPATPTYIANL
-779 GEGVSLFYGSKGSLY
+779 GEGVSLFFGDKGSLY
-794 LQAQNYTVTFNSNGG
+794 LHAQDFTVTFNSNGG
-809 SAVSSITGQAW
+809 SAVASITGQAW

-835 AGWYTDEGLT
+835 AGWYTDAGLT
-845 RLYTNPVIPAANL
+845 KLYANPVIPAADL
-858 TLYAK
+858 VLYAK

-877 KALKQLDNALERMDK
+877 KALKQLDDALSRMEQT
-892 GDYSDANWQRVLV
+892 DYSEANWQRVLV

-925 VSVINKAV
+925 VSDINKAV
-933 QDTIYAA
+933 QDTIYEA

-951 PVLVLPPIDVVVS
+951 PVLYLGPIEVVVS

-978 TIVHTTKYTQA
+978 TIVHTTKYTLA
-989 SVVITDMIKQNIRE
+989 STVITDAIVQNIKE
-1003 KYGLTLDG
+1003 KYGLDLKG
-1011 YATYHESEPAG
+1011 YTVKHVSEP
-1022 TYAYMNT
+1022 TENYAYMNT
-1029 GTTRTDFYLAQV
+1029 GSVLNGFYLAQV
-1041 YWPNQTNAQI
+1041 YWPNQQNAKI

-1057 VCGDKISETQVESD
+1057 VCNDKIDWDQVETD
-1071 KQGRY
+1071 KTGKY

-1113 MRDGEVMRWQFTVYG
+1113 MRDGEVVRWQFTVYG

-1143 SITGDSGDKTALT
+1143 SITGDSGDKTELT

-1172 KTYKSGDDKLETS
+1172 KTYKAGDNVLETS

-1221 NADALTAVTDKILAI
+1221 NADALTAVTDKILAM

-1261 EARKAYDA
+1261 EARKAYAA
-1269 LTEEQ
+1269 LNEEQ
-1274 KKLFGKA
+1274 KKLFSKA

-1294 AYEQIKDTEAAK
+1294 AYEQVKDTEAAK
-1306 KAAAEVDAMI
+1306 AAAAEVDAMI

-1322 DDITLRDK
+1322 EDITLDDK
-1330 AAIDA
+1330 DAIDA

-1340 EDLSE
+1340 DDLSE
-1345 AAKGYVKNHDKLVAC
+1345 AAKGYVENHNKLVAC

-1384 PATPSKPKDDKP
+1384 PTTPSKPKDDKP
-1396 TTGSSFTDVPAGSWY
+1396 TTGSSFTDVPSGSWY

-1417 VSDKGLMNGT
+1417 VSEKGLMNGT

-1476 TNMTGEV
+1476 TNMVGEV

-1497 LKGYDTS
+1497 LKGYDTT

-1528 ANAESLIN
+1528 ANAERLIN

-1561 MQNIAK
+1561 MENIAK

>member
-1 MKKTTRTLLALLAVL
+1 MKSKRVFLLLMVIILLAAFSIPVLAY
-16 VLLMSLPV
+16 STT
-24 SVFAAKGDWV
+24 V
-34 KLQIDLS
+34 KVTLELTGYS
-41 DCPVSFSGTKDC
+41 KDMTVTEKVTP
-53 DSESTP
+53 DGAST
-59 YTAQANTINTI
+59 TTQNSTVAANTSATWNYNADDEVILTI
-70 EFEVGGSYDFLTLTL
+70 TPSAEMPTT
-85 EQDST
+85 Q
-90 NPVREWE
+90 WE
-97 VNGTKYDSLLDYTE
+97 VNGEIYSIPEGKTSFTKDFGDPYYVTISIRPTFFRMNIDYPGM
-111 DENDGEVIYL
+111 DE
-121 YIDGM
+121 
-126 SLIITTEHIV
+126 
-136 FEAGGDLSLSTTE
+136 E
-149 WTIKPIVAASSEIEA
+149 WTVRPIVAQDGFSATVDVADKE
-164 MVKTNDPNQ
+164 Q
-173 GSVIAVKQAA
+173 GSAIAVKNATN
-183 ENTYELKAT
+183 EFELKAT
-192 ANPGYSFDHWVAAST
+192 ANPGYSFDYWLVKSDSSK
-207 QEEITQN
+207 ITEN
-214 PYTVTL
+214 PKTVTL
-220 TASEIYTAYFH
+220 TADETYTAYFRT
-231 EWKQP
+231 WKQ
-236 AVSSDPVGLV
+236 ATVSSEPEGLTSGT
-246 PEDVTDAVK
+246 DTDLVTA
-255 ATRKWDDTWTLTA
+255 ARKWDDTWMLLA
-268 YGSELDGKHYV
+268 NNAVLAGRNYV
-279 FSYWSCDEDNSFK
+279 FSYWSCDEDSSFK

-297 LDMVVT
+297 LEVTLT
-303 EDRHYVAHYLPCRI
+303 EDRHYVAHYLPWQI
-317 TGLTGISAGGSS
+317 TGISGMSAGGGS
-329 DWATTEK
+329 WMAKTET
-336 GSRPLIAGTSVKV
+336 GSRPLIAGTGVTV
-349 AVQYTDNGK
+349 DVDYDENITDVWL
-358 IPHSWIKLYAGS
+358 PHSTIELYSGDEAAVKG
-370 EEDIKAGT
+370 GT
-378 AKLLAQREGQDGE
+378 ATLLAKREGQGD
-391 RDAAFDER
+391 RDRNTAFDGGH
-399 ENAKLTVDT
+399 ATIIVDP
-408 WPEGVTQI
+408 WPADVTQI
-416 TAFAQTD
+416 TAVAYTD
-423 DCEAH
+423 DCDKH
-428 YFTIDVQ
+428 YCTLNVQ
-435 TAPGAEGI
+435 TGYGAEGLNL
-443 PMSYL
+443 SYL
-448 TTPRNCRTSSSDPG
+448 TSPRNCRTSAADPG
-462 PYNPDIYGATAVQNA
+462 PYNPDIYDAAAVQNA

-496 GSNGDTDFVRMPGM
+496 GSNGTTDFVRMPGM

-518 NLALVSVALGVGGTA
+518 NLSLVSVALGVGGTS
-533 DDLTSLVKVYHS
+533 DDLTSLVKVFHS

-551 GTVSYEV
+551 GTTAYEV
-558 RWYNAAAGKWETKNT
+558 RWYNTAEGKWIT
-573 VPSDK
+573 VNSLPKDK
-578 TPSTNGAVNKVLILS
+578 YPSTNGAANKVLILS
-593 SDEIWTQNAYYDGVG
+593 SEEIWTQNAYYDGVN

-642 RNGVSDSWTQVD
+642 RNGVSDSWTPVD

-678 ILNAGGTTTAT
+678 ILNADGKTAAT
-689 YPEIAPD
+689 YPEITKD
-696 IFGDVWTQDGVFKPH
+696 IFGDTWTKDGVFKPATYGESFVH
-711 TSGASIVETV
+711 TV
-721 GFGGDGNVYAL
+721 GFGGDGKVYAL
-732 VRGTGRNY
+732 IQGSGRNY

-764 EMEKRPTTPTYIASL
+764 EMEKRPATPTYIANL
-779 GEGVSLFYGSKGSLY
+779 GEGVSLFFGDKGSLY
-794 LQAQNYTVTFNSNGG
+794 LHAQDFTVTFNSNGG
-809 SAVSSITGQAW
+809 SAVASITGQAW

-835 AGWYTDEGLT
+835 AGWYTDAGLT
-845 RLYTNPVIPAANL
+845 KLYANPVIPAADL
-858 TLYAK
+858 VLYAK

-989 SVVITDMIKQNIRE
+989 SAVITDMIKQNIRE

-1081 YYNMSGWMYSISDWR
+1081 YYNMSGWMYSVSNIG
-1096 DSETLPSFPG
+1096 DSKLPSFPG

-1135 DNSAWGSA
+1135 DNSEWGST

-1185 RIYMNVFDDVLCDPL
+1185 RIYMNVFDGVLCDPL

-1206 DAAVADLDLVAAELE
+1206 DAAVADLDLVAAELA
-1221 NADALTAVTDKILAI
+1221 NADALTAVTDKILAM

-1322 DDITLRDK
+1322 DKITLDDK
-1330 AAIDA
+1330 DAIDA

-1340 EDLSE
+1340 DDLSE
-1345 AAKGYVKNHDKLVAC
+1345 AAKGYVKNHAKLVAC

-1370 PNPPTPPTPPTPSK
+1370 PNPPTPVTPSK
-1384 PATPSKPKDDKP
+1384 PTTPSKPKDDKP
-1396 TTGSSFTDVPAGSWY
+1396 TTGSSFTDVPSGSWY

-1417 VSDKGLMNGT
+1417 VSEKGLMNGT

-1561 MQNIAK
+1561 MENIAK

>member
-1 MKKTTRTLLALLAVL
+1 MKSKRVFLLLMVIILLAAFSIPVLAY
-16 VLLMSLPV
+16 STT
-24 SVFAAKGDWV
+24 V
-34 KLQIDLS
+34 KVTLELTGYS
-41 DCPVSFSGTKDC
+41 KDMTVTEKVTP
-53 DSESTP
+53 DGAST
-59 YTAQANTINTI
+59 TTQNSTVAANTSATWNYNADDEVILTI
-70 EFEVGGSYDFLTLTL
+70 TPSAEMPTT
-85 EQDST
+85 Q
-90 NPVREWE
+90 WE
-97 VNGTKYDSLLDYTE
+97 VNGEIYSIPEGKTSFTKDFGDPYYVTISIRPTFFRMNIDYPGM
-111 DENDGEVIYL
+111 DE
-121 YIDGM
+121 
-126 SLIITTEHIV
+126 
-136 FEAGGDLSLSTTE
+136 E
-149 WTIKPIVAASSEIEA
+149 WTVRPIVAQDGFSATVDVADKE
-164 MVKTNDPNQ
+164 Q
-173 GSVIAVKQAA
+173 GSAIAVKNATN
-183 ENTYELKAT
+183 EFELKAT
-192 ANPGYSFDHWVAAST
+192 ANPGYSFDYWLVKSDSSK
-207 QEEITQN
+207 ITEN
-214 PYTVTL
+214 PKTVTL
-220 TASEIYTAYFH
+220 TADETYTAYFRT
-231 EWKQP
+231 WKQ
-236 AVSSDPVGLV
+236 ATVSSEPEGLTSGT
-246 PEDVTDAVK
+246 DTDLVTA
-255 ATRKWDDTWTLTA
+255 ARKWDDTWMLRA
-268 YGSELDGKHYV
+268 NNAVLAGRNYV
-279 FSYWSCDEDNSFK
+279 FSYWSCDEDSSFK

-297 LDMVVT
+297 LEVTLT
-303 EDRHYVAHYLPCRI
+303 EDRHYVAHYLPWQI
-317 TGLTGISAGGSS
+317 TGISGMSAGGGS
-329 DWATTEK
+329 WMAKTET
-336 GSRPLIAGTSVKV
+336 GSRPLIAGTGVTV
-349 AVQYTDNGK
+349 DVDYDENITDVWL
-358 IPHSWIKLYAGS
+358 PHSTIELYSGDEAAV
-370 EEDIKAGT
+370 KAGT
-378 AKLLAQREGQDGE
+378 ATLLAKREGQGD
-391 RDAAFDER
+391 RDRNTAFDGGH
-399 ENAKLTVDT
+399 ATIIVDP
-408 WPEGVTQI
+408 WPADVTQI
-416 TAFAQTD
+416 TAVAYTD
-423 DCEAH
+423 DCDKH
-428 YFTIDVQ
+428 YCTLNVQ
-435 TAPGAEGI
+435 TGYGAEGLNL
-443 PMSYL
+443 SYL
-448 TTPRNCRTSSSDPG
+448 TSPRNCRTSAADPG
-462 PYNPDIYGATAVQNA
+462 PYNPDIYDAAAVQNA
-477 ETGEMEL
+477 KTGEMEL

-496 GSNGDTDFVRMPGM
+496 GSNGTTDFVRMPGM

-518 NLALVSVALGVGGTA
+518 NLSLVSVALGVGGTS

-551 GTVSYEV
+551 GTTSYEV
-558 RWYNAAAGKWETKNT
+558 RWYNTAEGKWETKNT
-573 VPSDK
+573 IPKDK
-578 TPSTNGAVNKVLILS
+578 APSTNGEANKVLILS

-642 RNGVSDSWTQVD
+642 RNGVSDSWTPVD

-678 ILNAGGTTTAT
+678 ILNADGTPAAT
-689 YPEIAPD
+689 YPEITKD
-696 IFGDVWTQDGVFKPH
+696 IFGDTWTKDGVFKPATYGESFVH
-711 TSGASIVETV
+711 TV
-721 GFGGDGNVYAL
+721 GFGGDGKVYAL
-732 VRGTGRNY
+732 IQGSGRNY

-809 SAVSSITGQAW
+809 SAVASITGQAW

-918 PQPASED
+918 PKPASED

-1081 YYNMSGWMYSISDWR
+1081 YYNMSGWMYSVSNIG
-1096 DSETLPSFPG
+1096 DSKLPSFPG

-1135 DNSAWGSA
+1135 DNSEWGST

-1206 DAAVADLDLVAAELE
+1206 DAAVADLDLVAAELA

-1294 AYEQIKDTEAAK
+1294 AYEQVKDTEAAK
-1306 KAAAEVDAMI
+1306 KAAAEVEAMI

-1322 DDITLRDK
+1322 DKITLRDK

-1340 EDLSE
+1340 EDLSD

-1370 PNPPTPPTPPTPSK
+1370 PNPPTPVTPSK
-1384 PATPSKPKDDKP
+1384 PTTPSKPKDDKP
-1396 TTGSSFTDVPAGSWY
+1396 TTGSSFTDVPSGSWY

-1417 VSDKGLMNGT
+1417 VSEKGLMNGT
-1427 SKNSFSPNATT
+1427 SKNGFSPNATT

-1528 ANAESLIN
+1528 ANAEGLIN

-1561 MQNIAK
+1561 MENIAK